1 MPTLSIEKYP
11 QEGDLTHTY
20 GALRNML
27 NDKNEIDGFNTDE
40 IEVDLNNPLNIECQP
55 SYDGTVNLIINDDI
69 HPPRIINSR
78 FSKIEDNRF
87 KIINRNQ
94 KQQTN
99 LYKEGSIDQQ
109 TRLFR
114 NITTFPKIDL
124 LGVYNSGQLKGGNY
138 TFYFKYADEDYNKT
152 DFVAESGMV
161 SIFKGQIDNIASIS
175 GTLDNELTDK
185 AITLRLSNLDRAYSK
200 LYIYYTK
207 DTSDTN
213 GVRYTSAYMINDP
226 YSIQHNTEDIT
237 ITGYEDVSEVS
248 IEEINLQ
255 YNLVTAA
262 KTQAQVQNMLFLGNT
277 QGVNLNLKDLQNLS
291 YFIKVTLKQD
301 TEYQNDNSIG
311 FVNPKD
317 YSVDKD
323 DAQSEYYN
331 PLNIYY
337 KLGYWPD
344 EIYRLG
350 VVYIMIDDSL
360 SPVFSLRGTEFKNA
374 GSCNISDEENPMTT
388 DPITNKKKMNYL
400 ERDAFLG
407 GSGWLDNTFGVFKN
421 PNIDIIGSNK
431 VSPLYYEIDISKI
444 NEILPKYGVKG
455 YFIVRQKRIP
465 TSLCQGL
472 SVGIDNYSYTPLL
485 KSGDKW
491 FGESFVTPD
500 GRLST
505 SFQKRKAFVNKIE
518 CSGLLSLDAA
528 VIPTL
533 QSTFDGS
540 NFYITTNTSKGSLEV
555 DDKNDRHFY
564 VTAGNLSKQTLI
576 AHTSYINSD
585 TPLKHV
591 NGYSY
596 STKCGAAEDVSQF
609 SFLGKR
615 ETGKTNLAL
624 IRGLYCPYLGVSA
637 TLQDN
642 TVYTIKIPNYSESF
656 IKNYFKIRQNDNSPF
671 FAISDRMSL
680 DKTSLNV
687 FRGDCY
693 TNTVTMRINRNFIDS
708 EVPVNEIIMDDTTWS
723 DNYGGYFNTINGK
736 EEGDKSDKGD
746 YSKINR
752 ADVNTVPLGMWVTFK
767 CLSNYNL
774 GLRSIDYSHPDEHA
788 LMGNPRTF
796 YPVSDITTNVSHKI
810 EESYILNQGYGA
822 TVGHRREFAAANV
835 PYTKELFDNRIYF
848 SNVQTY
854 GDFQNAYRIFQGLDY
869 QDIERQYGAIVKLIP
884 WSGNL
889 LCIFEHGIGIIPVN
903 EKALLSTQSG
913 QSIHMYGAGV
923 LQNQI
928 SVISPDFGS
937 IWQESII
944 RTPRGVY
951 GVDTYAKKIWRVTY
965 NGGFETISDMKV
977 QKFLNDNIKLSE
989 SDKKPIIGIKNV
1001 KTHFN
1006 NLKGDVMFT
1015 FYNEATDT
1023 DWNLCYNERMDK
1035 WITRYSWTPLYS
1047 ENIDNIFYSID
1058 QKRTSVYGCIYN
1070 NISNNY
1076 GIRTDIH
1083 IINEGGASIPI
1094 TLAPDTKQLSD
1105 EYTVKLKFIKTEY
1118 INNDGIIKEVKI
1130 DNFREGDP
1138 ISIKNNTLS
1147 ISILDRLKEYFKG
1160 RTKDIGEDPPVYYI
1174 LGVSVEIKFGE
1185 ASFNFDD
1192 NIGIICNYENVL
1204 NNWED
1209 LKSKFLSYRLFVH
1222 GKAGIFNEINY
1233 EDESFDNQ
1241 ILPTKWYNKQEPFE
1255 FEFVV
1260 NDQVGAHKIFNN
1272 LVIISN
1278 NVQPKELEFEIEGDV
1293 FNFNKAGIF
1302 RDSKWPNNNYLWDKK
1317 YNKPIKTIDPSGKEI
1332 SYQATQEFVSPDKN
1346 NQNKCR
1352 VEWDTNTN
1360 SYSLVLTQSCRNVTD
1375 PKYGR
1380 RLGNIQ
1386 YKEDSWYTNIEPIVY
1401 KERFKIEDKEETIF
1415 RDGKEK
1421 SARIRDK
1428 YMKVRVKY
1436 TGEDLVI
1443 ITALKT
1449 LFTLSYA

>member
-1 MPTLSIEKYP
+1 MATLSIEKYP

-27 NDKNEIDGFNTDE
+27 NEKDEIVGFNTNE

-55 SYDGTVNLIINDDI
+55 SYDGTVNLIINDDS

-99 LYKEGSIDQQ
+99 LYKEKSIDQQ

-152 DFVAESGMV
+152 DFVAESGIV

-175 GTLDNELTDK
+175 GTLSDELTDK
-185 AITLRLSNLDRAYSK
+185 AVTLRLSNLDRAYSK

-213 GVRYTSAYMINDP
+213 GVRCTYAYMINDP
-226 YSIQHNTEDIT
+226 YSIKHNTEDIT

-301 TEYQNDNSIG
+301 EDNNVG

-350 VVYIMIDDSL
+350 IVYIMVDDSL
-360 SPVFSLRGTEFKNA
+360 SPVFSLRGTEFNNR
-374 GSCNISDEENPMTT
+374 GDSNISSTEK
-388 DPITNKKKMNYL
+388 PIGDNGKMNYF

-407 GSGWLDNTFGVFKN
+407 NRGWLDNTFGVFKN
-421 PNIDIIGSNK
+421 PNVDIIYSDK
-431 VSPLYYEIDISKI
+431 VLPLYYSIDLSKI
-444 NEILPKYGVKG
+444 SNILPKYGVKG

-472 SVGIDNYSYTPLL
+472 SVGIDSYSYTPLL
-485 KSGDKW
+485 KSGNMW
-491 FGESFVTPD
+491 FGESFVTKD
-500 GRLST
+500 GKLST
-505 SFQKRKAFVNKIE
+505 NFQKRKASVDRIE

-528 VIPTL
+528 TIPTL

-540 NFYITTNTSKGSLEV
+540 NFYITTNTSAGSLET

-564 VTAGNLSKQTLI
+564 VTAGSASKQTLI
-576 AHTSYINSD
+576 AHTTYINSD
-585 TPLKHV
+585 TPLRYI

-615 ETGKTNLAL
+615 ETGTTNLAL
-624 IRGLYCPYLGVSA
+624 IRGLYCPYLGVST

-642 TVYTIKIPNYSESF
+642 TVYTIKIPNYSRSF

-671 FAISDRMSL
+671 FAISDRISL
-680 DKTSLNV
+680 DEKSLDV

-708 EVPVNEIIMDDTTWS
+708 EVPVNEIIMDDTTWL
-723 DNYGGYFNTINGK
+723 DNYKGYFNTVNGK
-736 EEGDKSDKGD
+736 EEDDKSDKGD

-822 TVGHRREFAAANV
+822 TVGHKREFAAANV

-869 QDIERQYGAIVKLIP
+869 QDIERQYGAIVKLLP

-889 LCIFEHGIGIIPVN
+889 LCIFEHGIGVIPVN

-977 QKFLNDNIKLSE
+977 QRFLNDNIKLSE
-989 SDKKPIIGIKNV
+989 EDKKPIIGAKNV

-1006 NLKGDVMFT
+1006 NFKGDIMFT
-1015 FYNEATDT
+1015 FYNTSNNT
-1023 DWNLCYNERMDK
+1023 NWNLCYNERMNK

-1058 QKRTSVYGCIYN
+1058 QRNASIYGCIYN

-1076 GIRTDIH
+1076 GIRTDKH
-1083 IINEGGASIPI
+1083 EANESGMRANI
-1094 TLAPDTKQLSD
+1094 TLAPDTSAFNSD
-1105 EYTVKLKFIKTEY
+1105 FTVTLNSITTAYADDNDHVYNIEIPDLTHNLDLK
-1118 INNDGIIKEVKI
+1118 NC
-1130 DNFREGDP
+1130 P
-1138 ISIKNNTLS
+1138 ISINNKTVS
-1147 ISILDRLKEYFKG
+1147 IGSLEELQNYFSHVSKV
-1160 RTKDIGEDPPVYYI
+1160 PPVYYI
-1174 LGVSVEIKFGE
+1174 LNVTVTIKINE
-1185 ASFNFDD
+1185 ANVTFDD
-1192 NIGIICNYENVL
+1192 NIGLICNYESL
-1204 NNWED
+1204 PNWLE
-1209 LKSKFLSYRLFVH
+1209 LKNKFLSNGFYVH
-1222 GKAGIFNEINY
+1222 GKAGIFNEIDY
-1233 EDESFDNQ
+1233 EDEKFDNQ
-1241 ILPTKWYNKQEPFE
+1241 ILPTKWYNRQEPFE

-1260 NDQVGAHKIFNN
+1260 NDYVGAHKIFNN

-1278 NVQPKELEFEIEGDV
+1278 NVQPNELEFEIEGDV

-1302 RDSKWPNNNYLWDKK
+1302 RDSKWPGGDYLWDKR

-1332 SYQATQEFVSPDKN
+1332 TYQATQEFISPDKN

-1360 SYSLVLTQSCRNVTD
+1360 SYSLVLTQSCRNITD

-1386 YKEDSWYTNIEPIVY
+1386 YKEDSWYTNIEPIMY
-1401 KERFKIEDKEETIF
+1401 KERFKIGDKEEAVF
-1415 RDGKEK
+1415 REGKEK

-1449 LFTLSYA
+1449 MFTLSYA

>member
-1 MPTLSIEKYP
+1 MATLSIEKYP

-20 GALRNML
+20 GALQNML
-27 NDKNEIDGFNTDE
+27 NDKDEIVGFNTDE
-40 IEVDLNNPLNIECQP
+40 IKVDLNNPLNIECQP
-55 SYDGTVNLIINDDI
+55 SYDGTVNLIINDDS

-99 LYKEGSIDQQ
+99 LYKEKSIDQQ

-152 DFVAESGMV
+152 DFVAESGIV

-175 GTLDNELTDK
+175 GTLSDELTDK
-185 AITLRLSNLDRAYSK
+185 AVTLRLSNLDRAYSK

-213 GVRYTSAYMINDP
+213 GVRCTYAYMINDP
-226 YSIQHNTEDIT
+226 YSIKHNTEDIT

-301 TEYQNDNSIG
+301 EDNNVG

-350 VVYIMIDDSL
+350 IVYIMVDDSL
-360 SPVFSLRGTEFKNA
+360 SPVFSLRGTEFNNR
-374 GSCNISDEENPMTT
+374 GDSNISSTENPIG
-388 DPITNKKKMNYL
+388 DDGKMNYL

-407 GSGWLDNTFGVFKN
+407 NRGWLDNTFGVFKN
-421 PNIDIIGSNK
+421 PNVDIIHSDK
-431 VSPLYYEIDISKI
+431 VLPLYYSIDLSKI
-444 NEILPKYGVKG
+444 SNILPKYGVKG

-472 SVGIDNYSYTPLL
+472 SVGIDSYSYTPLL
-485 KSGDKW
+485 KSGNMW
-491 FGESFVTPD
+491 FGESFVTKD
-500 GRLST
+500 GKLST
-505 SFQKRKAFVNKIE
+505 NFQKRKASVDRIE

-528 VIPTL
+528 TIPTL

-540 NFYITTNTSKGSLEV
+540 NFYITTNTSAGSLET

-564 VTAGNLSKQTLI
+564 VTAGSASKQTLI
-576 AHTSYINSD
+576 AHTTYINSD
-585 TPLKHV
+585 TPLRYI

-615 ETGKTNLAL
+615 ETGTTNLAL
-624 IRGLYCPYLGVSA
+624 IRGLYCPYLGVST

-642 TVYTIKIPNYSESF
+642 TVYTIKIPNYSRSF

-680 DKTSLNV
+680 DEKSLDV

-708 EVPVNEIIMDDTTWS
+708 EVPVNEIIMDDTTWL
-723 DNYGGYFNTINGK
+723 DNYKGYFNTVNGK
-736 EEGDKSDKGD
+736 EEDDKSDKGD

-822 TVGHRREFAAANV
+822 TVGHKREFAAANV

-869 QDIERQYGAIVKLIP
+869 QDIERQYGAIVKLLP

-889 LCIFEHGIGIIPVN
+889 LCIFEHGIGVIPVN

-977 QKFLNDNIKLSE
+977 QRFLNDNIKLSE
-989 SDKKPIIGIKNV
+989 EDKKPIIGARNV

-1006 NLKGDVMFT
+1006 NFKGDIMFT
-1015 FYNEATDT
+1015 FYNTSNNT
-1023 DWNLCYNERMDK
+1023 NWNLCYNERMDK

-1058 QKRTSVYGCIYN
+1058 QRNASIYGCIYN

-1076 GIRTDIH
+1076 GIRTDKH
-1083 IINEGGASIPI
+1083 EANESGMSANI
-1094 TLAPDTKQLSD
+1094 TLAPDTSAFNSD
-1105 EYTVKLKFIKTEY
+1105 FTVTLNSITTAYADDNDHVYNIEIPNLTHNLDLK
-1118 INNDGIIKEVKI
+1118 NC
-1130 DNFREGDP
+1130 P
-1138 ISIKNNTLS
+1138 ISINNKTVSVGSLEELKN
-1147 ISILDRLKEYFKG
+1147 YFSPVSSL
-1160 RTKDIGEDPPVYYI
+1160 PPVYYI
-1174 LGVSVEIKFGE
+1174 LNVTVTIKINE
-1185 ASFNFDD
+1185 ANVTFDD
-1192 NIGIICNYENVL
+1192 NIGIICNYESL
-1204 NNWED
+1204 SED
-1209 LKSKFLSYRLFVH
+1209 WLKLKNKFLSNGFYVH
-1222 GKAGIFNEINY
+1222 GKAGIFNEIDY
-1233 EDESFDNQ
+1233 EDEKFDNQ
-1241 ILPTKWYNKQEPFE
+1241 ILPTKWYNRQEPFE

-1260 NDQVGAHKIFNN
+1260 NDYVGAHKIFNN

-1278 NVQPKELEFEIEGDV
+1278 NVQPNELEFEIEGDV

-1302 RDSKWPNNNYLWDKK
+1302 RDSKWPNGDYLWDKR

-1332 SYQATQEFVSPDKN
+1332 TYQATQEFISPDKN

-1360 SYSLVLTQSCRNVTD
+1360 SYSLVLTQSCRNITD

-1386 YKEDSWYTNIEPIVY
+1386 YKEDSWYTNIEPIMY
-1401 KERFKIEDKEETIF
+1401 KERFKIGDKEEAVF
-1415 RDGKEK
+1415 REGKEK

-1449 LFTLSYA
+1449 MFTLSYA

>member
-1 MPTLSIEKYP
+1 MATLSIEKYP

-20 GALRNML
+20 GALQNML
-27 NDKNEIDGFNTDE
+27 NEKDEIVGFNTNE

-55 SYDGTVNLIINDDI
+55 SYDGTVNLIINDDS

-99 LYKEGSIDQQ
+99 LYKEKSIDQQ

-152 DFVAESGMV
+152 DFVAESGIV

-175 GTLDNELTDK
+175 GTLSDELTDK
-185 AITLRLSNLDRAYSK
+185 AVTLRLSNLDRAYSK

-213 GVRYTSAYMINDP
+213 GVRCTYAYMINDP
-226 YSIQHNTEDIT
+226 YSIKHNTEDIT
-237 ITGYEDVSEVS
+237 ITGYEDISEVS

-301 TEYQNDNSIG
+301 EDNNVG

-350 VVYIMIDDSL
+350 IVYIMVDDSL
-360 SPVFSLRGTEFKNA
+360 SPVFSLRGTEFNNR
-374 GSCNISDEENPMTT
+374 GDSNISSTENPIG
-388 DPITNKKKMNYL
+388 DDGKMNYL

-407 GSGWLDNTFGVFKN
+407 NRRWLDNTFGVFKN
-421 PNIDIIGSNK
+421 PNVDIIHSDK
-431 VSPLYYEIDISKI
+431 VLPLYYSIDLSKI
-444 NEILPKYGVKG
+444 SNILPKYGVKG

-472 SVGIDNYSYTPLL
+472 SVGIDSYSYTPLL
-485 KSGDKW
+485 KSGNTW
-491 FGESFVTPD
+491 FGESFVTKD
-500 GRLST
+500 GKLST
-505 SFQKRKAFVNKIE
+505 NFQKRKASVDRIE

-528 VIPTL
+528 TIPTL

-540 NFYITTNTSKGSLEV
+540 NFYITTNTSAGSLET

-564 VTAGNLSKQTLI
+564 VTAGSASKQTLI
-576 AHTSYINSD
+576 AHTTYINSD
-585 TPLKHV
+585 APLRYI

-615 ETGKTNLAL
+615 ETGTTNLAL
-624 IRGLYCPYLGVSA
+624 IRGLYCPYLGVST

-642 TVYTIKIPNYSESF
+642 TVYTIKIPNYSRSF

-671 FAISDRMSL
+671 FAISDRMPLDKKSL
-680 DKTSLNV
+680 DV

-708 EVPVNEIIMDDTTWS
+708 EVPVNEIIMDDTTWL
-723 DNYGGYFNTINGK
+723 DNYKGYFNTVNGK
-736 EEGDKSDKGD
+736 EEDDKSDKGD

-774 GLRSIDYSHPDEHA
+774 GLRSVDYSHPDEHA

-822 TVGHRREFAAANV
+822 TVGHKREFAAANV

-869 QDIERQYGAIVKLIP
+869 QDIERQYGAIVKLLP

-889 LCIFEHGIGIIPVN
+889 LCIFEHGIGVIPVN

-977 QKFLNDNIKLSE
+977 QRFLNDNIKLSE
-989 SDKKPIIGIKNV
+989 EDKKPIIGAKNV

-1006 NLKGDVMFT
+1006 NFKGDIMFT
-1015 FYNEATDT
+1015 FYNTSNNT
-1023 DWNLCYNERMDK
+1023 NWNLCYNERMDK

-1058 QKRTSVYGCIYN
+1058 QRNASIYGCIYN

-1076 GIRTDIH
+1076 GIRTDKH
-1083 IINEGGASIPI
+1083 EANESGMSANI
-1094 TLAPDTKQLSD
+1094 TLAPDTSAFNSD
-1105 EYTVKLKFIKTEY
+1105 FTVTLNSITTAYADDNDHVYNIEIPNLTHNLDLKSC
-1118 INNDGIIKEVKI
+1118 
-1130 DNFREGDP
+1130 P
-1138 ISIKNNTLS
+1138 ISINNKTVS
-1147 ISILDRLKEYFKG
+1147 VGSLKELQEYFSPVSSL
-1160 RTKDIGEDPPVYYI
+1160 PPVYYI
-1174 LGVSVEIKFGE
+1174 LNVTVTIKINE
-1185 ASFNFDD
+1185 ANVTFDD
-1192 NIGIICNYENVL
+1192 NIGIICNYESL
-1204 NNWED
+1204 SED
-1209 LKSKFLSYRLFVH
+1209 WLKLKNKFLSNGFYVH
-1222 GKAGIFNEINY
+1222 GKAGIFNEIDY
-1233 EDESFDNQ
+1233 EDEKFDNQ
-1241 ILPTKWYNKQEPFE
+1241 ILPTKWYNRQEPFE

-1260 NDQVGAHKIFNN
+1260 NDYVGAHKIFNN

-1278 NVQPKELEFEIEGDV
+1278 NVQPNELEFEIEGDV

-1302 RDSKWPNNNYLWDKK
+1302 RDSKWPNGNYLWDKR

-1332 SYQATQEFVSPDKN
+1332 TYQATQEFISPDKN

-1360 SYSLVLTQSCRNVTD
+1360 SYSLVLTQSCRNITD

-1386 YKEDSWYTNIEPIVY
+1386 YKEDSWYTNIEPIMY
-1401 KERFKIEDKEETIF
+1401 KERFKIGDKEEAVF
-1415 RDGKEK
+1415 REGKEK

-1449 LFTLSYA
+1449 MFTLSYA

>member
-27 NDKNEIDGFNTDE
+27 NDENEIDGFNTDE
-40 IEVDLNNPLNIECQP
+40 IEVDLYNPLNIECQP

-99 LYKEGSIDQQ
+99 LYKKGSIDQQ

-226 YSIQHNTEDIT
+226 YSIQHNIEDIT

-291 YFIKVTLKQD
+291 YFIKVTLSQD
-301 TEYQNDNSIG
+301 DNIG

-360 SPVFSLRGTEFKNA
+360 SPVFSLRGTEFGKVGN
-374 GSCNISDEENPMTT
+374 SNISDAEKPMTN
-388 DPITNKKKMNYL
+388 DGKMNYL

-421 PNIDIIGSNK
+421 PNVDIIGSNK
-431 VSPLYYEIDISKI
+431 VSPLYYKIDLSKI
-444 NEILPKYGVKG
+444 TGILPKYGVKG

-485 KSGDKW
+485 KSGDRW

-540 NFYITTNTSKGSLEV
+540 NFYITTNTSKGDLKI

-564 VTAGNLSKQTLI
+564 VTPKSGNTQTFI

-585 TPLKHV
+585 TPLKYV

-977 QKFLNDNIKLSE
+977 QRFLNDNIKLSE
-989 SDKKPIIGIKNV
+989 EDKKPIIGIKNV

-1006 NLKGDVMFT
+1006 NFKGDIMFT
-1015 FYNEATDT
+1015 FYNTSNNT
-1023 DWNLCYNERMDK
+1023 NWNLCYNERMDK

-1058 QKRTSVYGCIYN
+1058 QKNASIYGCIYN

-1076 GIRTDIH
+1076 GIHTDKHEADESGISA
-1083 IINEGGASIPI
+1083 NI
-1094 TLAPDTKQLSD
+1094 TLAPDTAAFNSD
-1105 EYTVKLKFIKTEY
+1105 FTVKLNSITTAYTDDNDHVYNIE
-1118 INNDGIIKEVKI
+1118 IPSLTNNLDLE
-1130 DNFREGDP
+1130 NCP
-1138 ISIKNNTLS
+1138 ISINNKTVSVGSLEELQNYFS
-1147 ISILDRLKEYFKG
+1147 PISKV
-1160 RTKDIGEDPPVYYI
+1160 PPVYYI
-1174 LGVSVEIKFGE
+1174 LNVTVTIKINE
-1185 ASFNFDD
+1185 ANVTFDD
-1192 NIGIICNYENVL
+1192 NIGIICNYESL
-1204 NNWED
+1204 PNWLE
-1209 LKSKFLSYRLFVH
+1209 LKNKFLSNGFYVH
-1222 GKAGIFNEINY
+1222 GKAGIFNEIDY

-1241 ILPTKWYNKQEPFE
+1241 ILPTKWYNRQEPFE

-1260 NDQVGAHKIFNN
+1260 NDYVGAHKIFNN

-1278 NVQPKELEFEIEGDV
+1278 NVQPNELEFEIEGDV

-1302 RDSKWPNNNYLWDKK
+1302 RDSKWPNNNYLWDKR
-1317 YNKPIKTIDPSGKEI
+1317 YNKPIKTTDPSGKEI
-1332 SYQATQEFVSPDKN
+1332 TYQATQEFISPDKN

-1360 SYSLVLTQSCRNVTD
+1360 SYSLVLTQSCRNITD

-1386 YKEDSWYTNIEPIVY
+1386 YKEDSWYTNIEPIMY
-1401 KERFKIEDKEETIF
+1401 KERFKIGDKQEAVF
-1415 RDGKEK
+1415 REGKEK

-1449 LFTLSYA
+1449 IFTLSYA

>member
-1 MPTLSIEKYP
+1 MATLSIEKYP

-20 GALRNML
+20 GALQNML
-27 NDKNEIDGFNTDE
+27 NDKNEIVGFNTDE
-40 IEVDLNNPLNIECQP
+40 IKVDLNNPLNIECQP
-55 SYDGTVNLIINDDI
+55 SYDGTVNLIINDDS

-99 LYKEGSIDQQ
+99 LYKEKSIDQQ

-152 DFVAESGMV
+152 DFVAESGIV

-175 GTLDNELTDK
+175 GTLSDELTDK
-185 AITLRLSNLDRAYSK
+185 AVTLRLSNLDRAYSK

-213 GVRYTSAYMINDP
+213 GVRCTYAYMINDP
-226 YSIQHNTEDIT
+226 YSIKHNTEDIT

-301 TEYQNDNSIG
+301 EDNNVG

-350 VVYIMIDDSL
+350 IVYIMVDDSL
-360 SPVFSLRGTEFKNA
+360 SPVFSLRGTEFNNK
-374 GSCNISDEENPMTT
+374 GDSNISSTEE
-388 DPITNKKKMNYL
+388 PIVDGKMNYL

-407 GSGWLDNTFGVFKN
+407 NRGWLDNTFGVFKN
-421 PNIDIIGSNK
+421 PNIDIIYSDK
-431 VSPLYYEIDISKI
+431 VLPLYYSIDLSKI
-444 NEILPKYGVKG
+444 SNILPKYGVKG

-472 SVGIDNYSYTPLL
+472 SVGIDSYSYTPLL
-485 KSGDKW
+485 KSGNMW
-491 FGESFVTPD
+491 FGESFVTKD
-500 GRLST
+500 GKLST
-505 SFQKRKAFVNKIE
+505 NFQKRKASVERIE
-518 CSGLLSLDAA
+518 CSGLLSLDA
-528 VIPTL
+528 VTIPTL

-540 NFYITTNTSKGSLEV
+540 NFYITTNTSAGSLET

-564 VTAGNLSKQTLI
+564 VTAGSASKQTLI
-576 AHTSYINSD
+576 AHTTYINSD
-585 TPLKHV
+585 TPLRYI

-615 ETGKTNLAL
+615 VTGTTDLAL
-624 IRGLYCPYLGVSA
+624 IRGLYCPYLGVST

-642 TVYTIKIPNYSESF
+642 TVYTIKIPNYSRSF

-680 DKTSLNV
+680 DEKSLDV

-708 EVPVNEIIMDDTTWS
+708 EVPVNEIIMDDTTWL
-723 DNYGGYFNTINGK
+723 DNYKGYFNTVNGK
-736 EEGDKSDKGD
+736 EENDKSDKGD

-822 TVGHRREFAAANV
+822 TVGHKREFAAANV

-869 QDIERQYGAIVKLIP
+869 QDIERQYGAIVKLLP

-889 LCIFEHGIGIIPVN
+889 LCIFEHGIGVIPVN

-977 QKFLNDNIKLSE
+977 QRFLNDNIKLSE
-989 SDKKPIIGIKNV
+989 EDKKPIIGAKNV

-1006 NLKGDVMFT
+1006 NFKGDIMFT
-1015 FYNEATDT
+1015 FYNTSNNT
-1023 DWNLCYNERMDK
+1023 NWNLCYNERMDK

-1058 QKRTSVYGCIYN
+1058 QRNASIYGCIYN

-1076 GIRTDIH
+1076 GIRTDKH
-1083 IINEGGASIPI
+1083 EADESGMRANI
-1094 TLAPDTKQLSD
+1094 TLAPDTSAFNSD
-1105 EYTVKLKFIKTEY
+1105 FTVTLNSITTAYADDNDHVYNIEIPDLTHNLDLK
-1118 INNDGIIKEVKI
+1118 NC
-1130 DNFREGDP
+1130 P
-1138 ISIKNNTLS
+1138 ISINNKTVSVGSLEELKN
-1147 ISILDRLKEYFKG
+1147 YFSPVSSL
-1160 RTKDIGEDPPVYYI
+1160 PPVYYI
-1174 LGVSVEIKFGE
+1174 LNVTVTIKINE
-1185 ASFNFDD
+1185 ANVTFDD
-1192 NIGIICNYENVL
+1192 NIGIICNYESL
-1204 NNWED
+1204 SED
-1209 LKSKFLSYRLFVH
+1209 WLKLKNKFLSNGFYVH
-1222 GKAGIFNEINY
+1222 GKAGIFNEIDY
-1233 EDESFDNQ
+1233 EDEKFDNQ
-1241 ILPTKWYNKQEPFE
+1241 ILPTKWYNRQEPFE

-1260 NDQVGAHKIFNN
+1260 NDYVGAHKIFNN

-1278 NVQPKELEFEIEGDV
+1278 NVQPNELEFEIEGDV

-1302 RDSKWPNNNYLWDKK
+1302 RDSKWPNGNYLWDKR

-1332 SYQATQEFVSPDKN
+1332 TYQATQEFISPDKN

-1360 SYSLVLTQSCRNVTD
+1360 SYSLVLTQSCRNITD

-1386 YKEDSWYTNIEPIVY
+1386 YKEDSWYTNIEPIMY
-1401 KERFKIEDKEETIF
+1401 KERFKIGDKEEAVF
-1415 RDGKEK
+1415 REGKEK

-1449 LFTLSYA
+1449 MFTLSYA

>member
-1 MPTLSIEKYP
+1 MATLSIEKYP

-27 NDKNEIDGFNTDE
+27 NEKDEIVGFNTNE

-55 SYDGTVNLIINDDI
+55 SYDGTVNLIINDDS

-99 LYKEGSIDQQ
+99 LYKEKSIDQQ

-152 DFVAESGMV
+152 DFVAESGIV

-175 GTLDNELTDK
+175 GTLSDELTDK
-185 AITLRLSNLDRAYSK
+185 AVTLRLSNLDRAYSK

-213 GVRYTSAYMINDP
+213 GVRCTYAYMINDP
-226 YSIQHNTEDIT
+226 YSIKHNTEDIT

-301 TEYQNDNSIG
+301 EDNNVG

-350 VVYIMIDDSL
+350 IVYIMVDDSL
-360 SPVFSLRGTEFKNA
+360 SPVFSLRGTEFNNK
-374 GSCNISDEENPMTT
+374 GDSNISSTEE
-388 DPITNKKKMNYL
+388 PIVDGKMNYL

-407 GSGWLDNTFGVFKN
+407 NRGWLDNTFGVFKN
-421 PNIDIIGSNK
+421 PNIDIIYSDK
-431 VSPLYYEIDISKI
+431 VLPLYYSIDLSKI
-444 NEILPKYGVKG
+444 SNILPKYGVKG

-472 SVGIDNYSYTPLL
+472 SVGIDSYSYTPLL
-485 KSGDKW
+485 KSGNMW
-491 FGESFVTPD
+491 FGESFVTKD
-500 GRLST
+500 GKLST
-505 SFQKRKAFVNKIE
+505 NFQKRKASVERIE

-528 VIPTL
+528 TIPTL

-540 NFYITTNTSKGSLEV
+540 NFYITTNTSAGSLET

-564 VTAGNLSKQTLI
+564 VTAGSASKQTLI
-576 AHTSYINSD
+576 AHTTYINSD
-585 TPLKHV
+585 TPLRYI

-615 ETGKTNLAL
+615 VTGTTDLAL
-624 IRGLYCPYLGVSA
+624 IRGLYCPYLGVST

-642 TVYTIKIPNYSESF
+642 TVYTIKIPNYSRSF

-680 DKTSLNV
+680 DEKSLDV

-708 EVPVNEIIMDDTTWS
+708 EVPVNEIIMDDTTWL
-723 DNYGGYFNTINGK
+723 DNYKGYFNTVNGK
-736 EEGDKSDKGD
+736 EENDKSDKGD

-822 TVGHRREFAAANV
+822 TVGHKREFAAANV

-869 QDIERQYGAIVKLIP
+869 QDIERQYGAIVKLLP

-889 LCIFEHGIGIIPVN
+889 LCIFEHGIGVIPVN

-977 QKFLNDNIKLSE
+977 QRFLNDNIKLSE
-989 SDKKPIIGIKNV
+989 EDKKPIIGAKNV

-1006 NLKGDVMFT
+1006 NFKGDIMFT
-1015 FYNEATDT
+1015 FYNTSNNT
-1023 DWNLCYNERMDK
+1023 NWNLCYNERMDK

-1058 QKRTSVYGCIYN
+1058 QRNASIYGCIYN

-1076 GIRTDIH
+1076 GIRTDKH
-1083 IINEGGASIPI
+1083 EADESGMHANI
-1094 TLAPDTKQLSD
+1094 TLAPDTSAFNSD
-1105 EYTVKLKFIKTEY
+1105 FTVTLNSITTAYADDNDHVYNIEIPDLTHNLDLK
-1118 INNDGIIKEVKI
+1118 NC
-1130 DNFREGDP
+1130 P
-1138 ISIKNNTLS
+1138 ISINNKTVS
-1147 ISILDRLKEYFKG
+1147 VGSLKELQEYFSPVSSL
-1160 RTKDIGEDPPVYYI
+1160 PPVYYI
-1174 LGVSVEIKFGE
+1174 LNVTVTIKINE
-1185 ASFNFDD
+1185 ANVTFDD
-1192 NIGIICNYENVL
+1192 NIGIICNYESL
-1204 NNWED
+1204 SED
-1209 LKSKFLSYRLFVH
+1209 WLKLKNKFLSNGFYVH
-1222 GKAGIFNEINY
+1222 GKAGIFNEIDY
-1233 EDESFDNQ
+1233 EDEKFDNQ
-1241 ILPTKWYNKQEPFE
+1241 ILPTKWYNRQEPFE

-1260 NDQVGAHKIFNN
+1260 NDYVGAHKIFNN

-1278 NVQPKELEFEIEGDV
+1278 NVQPNELEFEIEGDV

-1302 RDSKWPNNNYLWDKK
+1302 RDSKWPNGNYLWDKR

-1332 SYQATQEFVSPDKN
+1332 TYQATQEFISPDKN

-1360 SYSLVLTQSCRNVTD
+1360 SYSLVLTQSCRNITD

-1386 YKEDSWYTNIEPIVY
+1386 YKEDSWYTNIEPIMY
-1401 KERFKIEDKEETIF
+1401 KERFKIGDKEEAVF
-1415 RDGKEK
+1415 REGKEK

-1449 LFTLSYA
+1449 MFTLSYA

>member
-1 MPTLSIEKYP
+1 MATLSIEKYP

-27 NDKNEIDGFNTDE
+27 NEKDEIVGFNTNE

-55 SYDGTVNLIINDDI
+55 SYDGTVNLIINDDS

-99 LYKEGSIDQQ
+99 LYKEKSIDQQ

-152 DFVAESGMV
+152 DFVAESGIV

-175 GTLDNELTDK
+175 GTLSDELTDK
-185 AITLRLSNLDRAYSK
+185 AVTLRLSNLDRAYSK

-213 GVRYTSAYMINDP
+213 GVRCTYAYMINDP
-226 YSIQHNTEDIT
+226 YSIKHNTEDIT

-301 TEYQNDNSIG
+301 EDNNVG

-350 VVYIMIDDSL
+350 IVYIMVDDSL
-360 SPVFSLRGTEFKNA
+360 SPVFSLRGTEFNNK
-374 GSCNISDEENPMTT
+374 GDSNISSTEE
-388 DPITNKKKMNYL
+388 PIVDGKMNYL

-407 GSGWLDNTFGVFKN
+407 NRGWLDNTFGVFKN
-421 PNIDIIGSNK
+421 PNIDIIYSDK
-431 VSPLYYEIDISKI
+431 VLPLYYSIDLSKI
-444 NEILPKYGVKG
+444 SNILPKYGVKG

-472 SVGIDNYSYTPLL
+472 SVGIDSYSYTPLL
-485 KSGDKW
+485 KSGNMW
-491 FGESFVTPD
+491 FGESFVTKD
-500 GRLST
+500 GKLST
-505 SFQKRKAFVNKIE
+505 NFQKRKASVERIE

-528 VIPTL
+528 TIPTL

-540 NFYITTNTSKGSLEV
+540 NFYITTNTSAGSLET

-564 VTAGNLSKQTLI
+564 VTAGSASKQTLI
-576 AHTSYINSD
+576 AHTTYINSD
-585 TPLKHV
+585 TPLRYI

-615 ETGKTNLAL
+615 VTGTTDLAL
-624 IRGLYCPYLGVSA
+624 IRGLYCPYLGVST

-642 TVYTIKIPNYSESF
+642 TVYTIKIPNYSRSF

-680 DKTSLNV
+680 DEKSLDV

-708 EVPVNEIIMDDTTWS
+708 EVPVNEIIMDDTTWL
-723 DNYGGYFNTINGK
+723 DNYKGYFNTVNGK
-736 EEGDKSDKGD
+736 EENDKSDKGD

-822 TVGHRREFAAANV
+822 TVGHKREFAAANV

-869 QDIERQYGAIVKLIP
+869 QDIERQYGAIVKLLP

-889 LCIFEHGIGIIPVN
+889 LCIFEHGIGVIPVN

-977 QKFLNDNIKLSE
+977 QRFLNDNIKLSE
-989 SDKKPIIGIKNV
+989 EDKKPIIGAKNV

-1006 NLKGDVMFT
+1006 NFKGDIMFT
-1015 FYNEATDT
+1015 FYNTSNNT
-1023 DWNLCYNERMDK
+1023 NWNLCYNERMDK

-1058 QKRTSVYGCIYN
+1058 QRNASIYGCIYN

-1076 GIRTDIH
+1076 GIRTDKH
-1083 IINEGGASIPI
+1083 EADESGMSANI
-1094 TLAPDTKQLSD
+1094 TLAPDTSAFNSD
-1105 EYTVKLKFIKTEY
+1105 FTVTLNSITTAYADDNDHVYNIEIPNLTHNLDLK
-1118 INNDGIIKEVKI
+1118 NC
-1130 DNFREGDP
+1130 P
-1138 ISIKNNTLS
+1138 ISINNKTVS
-1147 ISILDRLKEYFKG
+1147 VGSLKELQEYFSPVSSL
-1160 RTKDIGEDPPVYYI
+1160 PPVYYI
-1174 LGVSVEIKFGE
+1174 LNVTVTIKINE
-1185 ASFNFDD
+1185 ANVTFDD
-1192 NIGIICNYENVL
+1192 NIGIICNYESL
-1204 NNWED
+1204 SED
-1209 LKSKFLSYRLFVH
+1209 WLKLKNKFLSNGFYVH
-1222 GKAGIFNEINY
+1222 GKAGIFNEIDY
-1233 EDESFDNQ
+1233 EDEKFDNQ
-1241 ILPTKWYNKQEPFE
+1241 ILPTKWYNRQEPFE

-1260 NDQVGAHKIFNN
+1260 NDYVGAHKIFNN

-1278 NVQPKELEFEIEGDV
+1278 NVQPNELEFEIEGDV

-1302 RDSKWPNNNYLWDKK
+1302 RDSKWPNGNYLWDKR

-1332 SYQATQEFVSPDKN
+1332 TYQATQEFISPDKN

-1360 SYSLVLTQSCRNVTD
+1360 SYSLVLTQSCRNITD

-1386 YKEDSWYTNIEPIVY
+1386 YKEDSWYTNIEPIMY
-1401 KERFKIEDKEETIF
+1401 KERFKIGDKEEAVF
-1415 RDGKEK
+1415 REGKEK

-1449 LFTLSYA
+1449 MFTLSYA

>member
-1 MPTLSIEKYP
+1 MATLSIEKYP

-27 NDKNEIDGFNTDE
+27 NEKDEIVGFNTNE

-55 SYDGTVNLIINDDI
+55 SYDGTVNLIINDDS

-99 LYKEGSIDQQ
+99 LYKEKSIDQQ

-152 DFVAESGMV
+152 DFVAESGIV

-175 GTLDNELTDK
+175 GTLSDELTDK
-185 AITLRLSNLDRAYSK
+185 AVTLRLSNLDRAYSK

-213 GVRYTSAYMINDP
+213 GVRCTYAYMINDP
-226 YSIQHNTEDIT
+226 YSIKHNTEDIT

-301 TEYQNDNSIG
+301 EDNNVG

-350 VVYIMIDDSL
+350 IVYIMVDDSL
-360 SPVFSLRGTEFKNA
+360 SPVFSLRGTEFNNK
-374 GSCNISDEENPMTT
+374 GDSNISSTEE
-388 DPITNKKKMNYL
+388 PIVDGKMNYL

-407 GSGWLDNTFGVFKN
+407 NRGWLDNTFGVFKN
-421 PNIDIIGSNK
+421 PNIDIIYSDK
-431 VSPLYYEIDISKI
+431 VLPLYYSIDLSKI
-444 NEILPKYGVKG
+444 SNILPEYGVKG

-472 SVGIDNYSYTPLL
+472 SVGIDSYSYTPLL
-485 KSGDKW
+485 KSGNMW
-491 FGESFVTPD
+491 FGESFVTKD
-500 GRLST
+500 GKLST
-505 SFQKRKAFVNKIE
+505 NFQKRKASVERIE

-528 VIPTL
+528 TIPTL

-540 NFYITTNTSKGSLEV
+540 NFYITTNTSAGSLET

-564 VTAGNLSKQTLI
+564 VTAGSASKQTLI
-576 AHTSYINSD
+576 AHTTYINSD
-585 TPLKHV
+585 TPLRYI

-615 ETGKTNLAL
+615 VTGTTDLAL
-624 IRGLYCPYLGVSA
+624 IRGLYCPYLGVST

-642 TVYTIKIPNYSESF
+642 TVYTIKIPNYSRSF

-680 DKTSLNV
+680 DEKSLDV

-708 EVPVNEIIMDDTTWS
+708 EVPVNEIIMDDTTWL
-723 DNYGGYFNTINGK
+723 DNYKGYFNTVNGK
-736 EEGDKSDKGD
+736 EENDKSDKGD

-822 TVGHRREFAAANV
+822 TVGHKREFAAANV

-869 QDIERQYGAIVKLIP
+869 QDIERQYGAIVKLLP

-889 LCIFEHGIGIIPVN
+889 LCIFEHGIGVIPVN

-977 QKFLNDNIKLSE
+977 QRFLNDNIKLSE
-989 SDKKPIIGIKNV
+989 EDKKPIIGAKNV

-1006 NLKGDVMFT
+1006 NFKGDIMFT
-1015 FYNEATDT
+1015 FYNTSNNT
-1023 DWNLCYNERMDK
+1023 NWNLCYNERMDK

-1058 QKRTSVYGCIYN
+1058 QRNASIYGCIYN

-1076 GIRTDIH
+1076 GIRTDKH
-1083 IINEGGASIPI
+1083 EADESGMRANI
-1094 TLAPDTKQLSD
+1094 TLAPDTSAFNSD
-1105 EYTVKLKFIKTEY
+1105 FTVTLNSITTAYADDNDHVYNIEIPDLTHNLDLK
-1118 INNDGIIKEVKI
+1118 NC
-1130 DNFREGDP
+1130 P
-1138 ISIKNNTLS
+1138 ISINNKTVSVGSLEELKN
-1147 ISILDRLKEYFKG
+1147 YFSPVSSL
-1160 RTKDIGEDPPVYYI
+1160 PPVYYI
-1174 LGVSVEIKFGE
+1174 LNVTVTIKINE
-1185 ASFNFDD
+1185 ANVTFDD
-1192 NIGIICNYENVL
+1192 NIGIICNYESL
-1204 NNWED
+1204 SED
-1209 LKSKFLSYRLFVH
+1209 WLKLKNKFLSNGFYVH
-1222 GKAGIFNEINY
+1222 GKAGIFNEIDY
-1233 EDESFDNQ
+1233 EDEKFDNQ
-1241 ILPTKWYNKQEPFE
+1241 ILPTKWYNRQEPFE

-1260 NDQVGAHKIFNN
+1260 NDYVGAHKIFNN

-1278 NVQPKELEFEIEGDV
+1278 NVQPNELEFEIEGDV

-1302 RDSKWPNNNYLWDKK
+1302 RDSKWPNGNYLWDKR

-1332 SYQATQEFVSPDKN
+1332 TYQATQEFISPDKN

-1360 SYSLVLTQSCRNVTD
+1360 SYSLVLTQSCRNITD

-1386 YKEDSWYTNIEPIVY
+1386 YKEDSWYTNIEPIMY
-1401 KERFKIEDKEETIF
+1401 KERFKIGDKEEAVF
-1415 RDGKEK
+1415 REGKEK

-1449 LFTLSYA
+1449 MFTLSYA

>member
-1 MPTLSIEKYP
+1 MATLSIEKYP

-27 NDKNEIDGFNTDE
+27 NEKDEIVGFNTNE

-55 SYDGTVNLIINDDI
+55 SYDGTVNLIINDDS

-99 LYKEGSIDQQ
+99 LYKEKSIDQQ

-152 DFVAESGMV
+152 DFVAESGIV

-175 GTLDNELTDK
+175 GTLSDELTDK
-185 AITLRLSNLDRAYSK
+185 AVTLRLSNLDRAYSK

-213 GVRYTSAYMINDP
+213 GIRCTYAYMINDP
-226 YSIQHNTEDIT
+226 YSIKHNTEDIT

-301 TEYQNDNSIG
+301 EDNNVG

-350 VVYIMIDDSL
+350 IVYIMVDDSL
-360 SPVFSLRGTEFKNA
+360 SPVFSLRGTEFNNK
-374 GSCNISDEENPMTT
+374 GDSNISSTEE
-388 DPITNKKKMNYL
+388 PIVDGKMNYL

-407 GSGWLDNTFGVFKN
+407 NRGWLDNTFGVFKN
-421 PNIDIIGSNK
+421 PNIDIIYSDK
-431 VSPLYYEIDISKI
+431 VLPLYYSIDLSKI
-444 NEILPKYGVKG
+444 SNILPKYGVKG

-472 SVGIDNYSYTPLL
+472 SVGIDSYSYTPLL
-485 KSGDKW
+485 KSGNMW
-491 FGESFVTPD
+491 FGESFVTKD
-500 GRLST
+500 GKLST
-505 SFQKRKAFVNKIE
+505 NFQKRKASVERIE

-528 VIPTL
+528 TIPTL

-540 NFYITTNTSKGSLEV
+540 NFYITTNTSAGSLET

-564 VTAGNLSKQTLI
+564 VTAGSASKQTLI
-576 AHTSYINSD
+576 AHTTYINSD
-585 TPLKHV
+585 TPLRYI

-615 ETGKTNLAL
+615 VTGTTDLAL
-624 IRGLYCPYLGVSA
+624 IRGLYCPYLGVST

-642 TVYTIKIPNYSESF
+642 TVYTIKIPNYSRSF

-680 DKTSLNV
+680 DEKSLDV

-708 EVPVNEIIMDDTTWS
+708 EVPVNEIIMDDTTWL
-723 DNYGGYFNTINGK
+723 DNYKGYFNTVNGK
-736 EEGDKSDKGD
+736 EENDKSDKGD

-822 TVGHRREFAAANV
+822 TVGHKREFAAANV

-869 QDIERQYGAIVKLIP
+869 QDIERQYGAIVKLLP

-889 LCIFEHGIGIIPVN
+889 LCIFEHGIGVIPVN

-977 QKFLNDNIKLSE
+977 QRFLNDNIKLSE
-989 SDKKPIIGIKNV
+989 EDKKPIIGAKNV

-1006 NLKGDVMFT
+1006 NFKGDIMFT
-1015 FYNEATDT
+1015 FYNTSNNT
-1023 DWNLCYNERMDK
+1023 NWNLCYNERMDK

-1058 QKRTSVYGCIYN
+1058 QRNASIYGCIYN

-1076 GIRTDIH
+1076 GIRTDKH
-1083 IINEGGASIPI
+1083 EADESGMSANI
-1094 TLAPDTKQLSD
+1094 TLAPDTSAFNSD
-1105 EYTVKLKFIKTEY
+1105 FTVTLNSITTAYADDNDHVYNIEIPNLTHNLDLK
-1118 INNDGIIKEVKI
+1118 NC
-1130 DNFREGDP
+1130 P
-1138 ISIKNNTLS
+1138 ISINNKTVSVGSLEELKN
-1147 ISILDRLKEYFKG
+1147 YFSPVSSL
-1160 RTKDIGEDPPVYYI
+1160 PPVYYI
-1174 LGVSVEIKFGE
+1174 LNVTVTIKINE
-1185 ASFNFDD
+1185 ANVTFDD
-1192 NIGIICNYENVL
+1192 NIGIICNYESL
-1204 NNWED
+1204 SED
-1209 LKSKFLSYRLFVH
+1209 WLKLKNKFLSNGFYVH
-1222 GKAGIFNEINY
+1222 GKAGIFNEIDY
-1233 EDESFDNQ
+1233 EDEKFDNQ
-1241 ILPTKWYNKQEPFE
+1241 ILPTKWYNRQEPFE

-1260 NDQVGAHKIFNN
+1260 NDYVGAHKIFNN

-1278 NVQPKELEFEIEGDV
+1278 NVQPNELEFEIEGDV

-1302 RDSKWPNNNYLWDKK
+1302 RDSKWPNGNYLWDKR

-1332 SYQATQEFVSPDKN
+1332 TYQATQEFISPDKN

-1360 SYSLVLTQSCRNVTD
+1360 SYSLVLTQSCRNITD

-1386 YKEDSWYTNIEPIVY
+1386 YKEDSWYTNIEPIMY
-1401 KERFKIEDKEETIF
+1401 KERFKIGDKEEAVF
-1415 RDGKEK
+1415 REGKEK

-1449 LFTLSYA
+1449 MFTLSYA

>member
-1 MPTLSIEKYP
+1 MATLSIEKYP

-27 NDKNEIDGFNTDE
+27 NEKDEIVGFNTNE

-55 SYDGTVNLIINDDI
+55 SYDGTVNLIINDDS

-99 LYKEGSIDQQ
+99 LYKEKSIDQQ

-152 DFVAESGMV
+152 DFVAESGIV

-175 GTLDNELTDK
+175 GTLSDELTDK
-185 AITLRLSNLDRAYSK
+185 AVTLRLSNLDRAYSK

-213 GVRYTSAYMINDP
+213 GVRCTYAYMINDP
-226 YSIQHNTEDIT
+226 YSIKHNTEDIT

-301 TEYQNDNSIG
+301 EDNNVG

-350 VVYIMIDDSL
+350 IVYIMVDDSL
-360 SPVFSLRGTEFKNA
+360 SPVFSLRGTEFNNK
-374 GSCNISDEENPMTT
+374 GDSNISSTEE
-388 DPITNKKKMNYL
+388 PIVDGKMNYL

-407 GSGWLDNTFGVFKN
+407 NRGWLDNTFGVFKN
-421 PNIDIIGSNK
+421 PNIDIIYSDK
-431 VSPLYYEIDISKI
+431 VLPLYYSIDLSKI
-444 NEILPKYGVKG
+444 SNILPKYGVKG

-472 SVGIDNYSYTPLL
+472 SVGIDSYSYTPLL
-485 KSGDKW
+485 KSGNMW
-491 FGESFVTPD
+491 FGESFVTKD
-500 GRLST
+500 GKLST
-505 SFQKRKAFVNKIE
+505 NFQKRKASVERIE

-528 VIPTL
+528 TIPTL

-540 NFYITTNTSKGSLEV
+540 NFYITTNTSAGSLET

-564 VTAGNLSKQTLI
+564 VTAGSASKQTLI
-576 AHTSYINSD
+576 AHTTYINSD
-585 TPLKHV
+585 TPLRYI

-615 ETGKTNLAL
+615 VTGTTDLAL
-624 IRGLYCPYLGVSA
+624 IRGLYCPYLGVST

-642 TVYTIKIPNYSESF
+642 TVYTIKIPNYSRSF

-680 DKTSLNV
+680 DEKSLDV

-708 EVPVNEIIMDDTTWS
+708 EVPVNEIIMDDTTWL
-723 DNYGGYFNTINGK
+723 DNYKGYFNTVNGK
-736 EEGDKSDKGD
+736 EENDKSDKGD

-822 TVGHRREFAAANV
+822 TVGHKREFAAANV

-869 QDIERQYGAIVKLIP
+869 QDIERQYGAIVKLLP

-889 LCIFEHGIGIIPVN
+889 LCIFEHGIGVIPVN

-977 QKFLNDNIKLSE
+977 QRFLNDNIKLSE
-989 SDKKPIIGIKNV
+989 EDKKPIIGAKNV

-1006 NLKGDVMFT
+1006 NFKGDIMFT
-1015 FYNEATDT
+1015 FYNTSNNT
-1023 DWNLCYNERMDK
+1023 NWNLCYNERMDK

-1058 QKRTSVYGCIYN
+1058 QRNASIYGCIYN

-1076 GIRTDIH
+1076 GIRTDKH
-1083 IINEGGASIPI
+1083 EADESGMRANI
-1094 TLAPDTKQLSD
+1094 TLAPDTSAFNSD
-1105 EYTVKLKFIKTEY
+1105 FTVTLNSITTSYADDNDRVYNIEIPDLTHNLDLK
-1118 INNDGIIKEVKI
+1118 NC
-1130 DNFREGDP
+1130 P
-1138 ISIKNNTLS
+1138 ISINNKTVSVGSLEELKN
-1147 ISILDRLKEYFKG
+1147 YFSPVSSL
-1160 RTKDIGEDPPVYYI
+1160 PPVYYI
-1174 LGVSVEIKFGE
+1174 LNVTVTIKINE
-1185 ASFNFDD
+1185 ANVTFDD
-1192 NIGIICNYENVL
+1192 NIGIICNYESL
-1204 NNWED
+1204 SED
-1209 LKSKFLSYRLFVH
+1209 WLKLKNKFLSNGFYVH
-1222 GKAGIFNEINY
+1222 GKAGIFNEIDY
-1233 EDESFDNQ
+1233 EDEKFDNQ
-1241 ILPTKWYNKQEPFE
+1241 ILPTKWYNRQEPFE

-1260 NDQVGAHKIFNN
+1260 NDYVGAHKIFNN

-1278 NVQPKELEFEIEGDV
+1278 NVQPNELEFEIEGDV

-1302 RDSKWPNNNYLWDKK
+1302 RDSKWPNGNYLWDKR

-1332 SYQATQEFVSPDKN
+1332 TYQATQEFISPDKN

-1360 SYSLVLTQSCRNVTD
+1360 SYSLVLTQSCRNITD

-1386 YKEDSWYTNIEPIVY
+1386 YKEDSWYTNIEPIMY
-1401 KERFKIEDKEETIF
+1401 KERFKIGDKEEAVF
-1415 RDGKEK
+1415 REGKEK

-1449 LFTLSYA
+1449 MFTLSYA

>member
-1 MPTLSIEKYP
+1 MATLSIEKYP

-20 GALRNML
+20 GALQNML
-27 NDKNEIDGFNTDE
+27 NEKDEIVGFNTNE

-55 SYDGTVNLIINDDI
+55 SYDGTVNLIINDDS

-99 LYKEGSIDQQ
+99 LYKEKSIDQQ

-152 DFVAESGMV
+152 DFVAESGIV

-175 GTLDNELTDK
+175 GTLSDELTDK
-185 AITLRLSNLDRAYSK
+185 AVTLRLSNLDRAYSK

-213 GVRYTSAYMINDP
+213 GVRCTYAYMINDP
-226 YSIQHNTEDIT
+226 YSIKHNTEDIT

-301 TEYQNDNSIG
+301 EDNNVG

-350 VVYIMIDDSL
+350 IVYIMVDDSL
-360 SPVFSLRGTEFKNA
+360 SPVFSLRGTEFNKP
-374 GSCNISDEENPMTT
+374 GDSNISSAEEPIVDE
-388 DPITNKKKMNYL
+388 KMNYL

-407 GSGWLDNTFGVFKN
+407 NRGWLDNTFGVFKN
-421 PNIDIIGSNK
+421 PNVDIIHSDK
-431 VSPLYYEIDISKI
+431 VLPLYYSIDLSKI
-444 NEILPKYGVKG
+444 SNILPKYSVKG

-472 SVGIDNYSYTPLL
+472 SVGIDSYSYTPLL
-485 KSGDKW
+485 KSGNMW
-491 FGESFVTPD
+491 FGESFVTKD
-500 GRLST
+500 GKLST
-505 SFQKRKAFVNKIE
+505 NFQKRKASVERIE

-528 VIPTL
+528 TIPTL

-540 NFYITTNTSKGSLEV
+540 NFYITTNTSAGSLET

-564 VTAGNLSKQTLI
+564 VTAGSASKQTLI
-576 AHTSYINSD
+576 AHTTYINSD
-585 TPLKHV
+585 TPLRYI

-615 ETGKTNLAL
+615 ETGTTNLAL
-624 IRGLYCPYLGVSA
+624 IRGLYCPYLGVST

-642 TVYTIKIPNYSESF
+642 TVYTIKIPNYSRSF

-671 FAISDRMSL
+671 FAISDRMPL
-680 DKTSLNV
+680 DKKSLNV

-708 EVPVNEIIMDDTTWS
+708 EVPVNEIIMDDTTWL
-723 DNYGGYFNTINGK
+723 DNYKGYFNTVNGK
-736 EEGDKSDKGD
+736 EEDDKSDKGD

-774 GLRSIDYSHPDEHA
+774 GLRSVDYSHPDEHA

-822 TVGHRREFAAANV
+822 TVGHKREFAAANV

-869 QDIERQYGAIVKLIP
+869 QDIERQYGAIVKLLP

-889 LCIFEHGIGIIPVN
+889 LCIFEHGIGVIPVN

-977 QKFLNDNIKLSE
+977 QRFLNDNIKLSE
-989 SDKKPIIGIKNV
+989 EDKKPIIGAKNV

-1006 NLKGDVMFT
+1006 NFKGDIMFT
-1015 FYNEATDT
+1015 FYNTSNNT
-1023 DWNLCYNERMDK
+1023 NWNLCYNERMDK

-1058 QKRTSVYGCIYN
+1058 QRNASIYGCIYN

-1076 GIRTDIH
+1076 GIRTDKH
-1083 IINEGGASIPI
+1083 EANESGMSANI
-1094 TLAPDTKQLSD
+1094 TLAPDTSAFNSD
-1105 EYTVKLKFIKTEY
+1105 FTVTLNSITTSYADDNDHVYNIEIPNLTHNLDLK
-1118 INNDGIIKEVKI
+1118 NC
-1130 DNFREGDP
+1130 P
-1138 ISIKNNTLS
+1138 ISINNKTVS
-1147 ISILDRLKEYFKG
+1147 VGTLKELQEYFSPVSSL
-1160 RTKDIGEDPPVYYI
+1160 PPVYYI
-1174 LGVSVEIKFGE
+1174 LNVTVTIKINE
-1185 ASFNFDD
+1185 ANVTFDD
-1192 NIGIICNYENVL
+1192 NIGIICNYESL
-1204 NNWED
+1204 SED
-1209 LKSKFLSYRLFVH
+1209 WLKLKNKFLSNGFYVH
-1222 GKAGIFNEINY
+1222 GKAGIFNEIDY
-1233 EDESFDNQ
+1233 EDEKFDNQ
-1241 ILPTKWYNKQEPFE
+1241 ILPTKWYNRQEPFE

-1260 NDQVGAHKIFNN
+1260 NDYVGAHKIFNN

-1278 NVQPKELEFEIEGDV
+1278 NVQPNELEFEIEGDV

-1302 RDSKWPNNNYLWDKK
+1302 RDSKWPNGGYLWDKR

-1332 SYQATQEFVSPDKN
+1332 TYQATQEFISPDKN

-1360 SYSLVLTQSCRNVTD
+1360 SYSLVLTQSCRNITD

-1386 YKEDSWYTNIEPIVY
+1386 YKEDSWYTNIEPIMY
-1401 KERFKIEDKEETIF
+1401 KERFKIGDKEEAVF
-1415 RDGKEK
+1415 REGKEK

-1449 LFTLSYA
+1449 MFTLSYA

>member
-1 MPTLSIEKYP
+1 MATLSIEKYP

-20 GALRNML
+20 GALQNML
-27 NDKNEIDGFNTDE
+27 NEKDEIVGFNTNE

-55 SYDGTVNLIINDDI
+55 SYDGTVNLIINDDS

-99 LYKEGSIDQQ
+99 LYKEKSIDQQ

-152 DFVAESGMV
+152 DFVAESGIV

-175 GTLDNELTDK
+175 GTLSDELTDK
-185 AITLRLSNLDRAYSK
+185 AVTLRLSNLDRAYSK

-213 GVRYTSAYMINDP
+213 GVRCTYAYMINDP
-226 YSIQHNTEDIT
+226 YLIKHNSEDIT

-301 TEYQNDNSIG
+301 EDNNVG

-350 VVYIMIDDSL
+350 IVYIMVDDSL
-360 SPVFSLRGTEFKNA
+360 SPVFSLRGTEFNNR
-374 GSCNISDEENPMTT
+374 GDSNISSTENPIG
-388 DPITNKKKMNYL
+388 DDGKMNYL

-407 GSGWLDNTFGVFKN
+407 NKGWLDNTFGVFKN
-421 PNIDIIGSNK
+421 PNVDIIHSDK
-431 VSPLYYEIDISKI
+431 VLPLYYSIDLSKI
-444 NEILPKYGVKG
+444 SNILPKYGVKG

-472 SVGIDNYSYTPLL
+472 SVGIDSYSYTPLL
-485 KSGDKW
+485 KSGNMW
-491 FGESFVTPD
+491 FGESFVTKD
-500 GRLST
+500 GKLST
-505 SFQKRKAFVNKIE
+505 NFQKRKASVDRIE

-528 VIPTL
+528 TIPTL

-540 NFYITTNTSKGSLEV
+540 NFYITTNTSAGSLET

-564 VTAGNLSKQTLI
+564 VTAGSASKQTLI
-576 AHTSYINSD
+576 AHTTYINSD
-585 TPLKHV
+585 TPLRYI

-615 ETGKTNLAL
+615 ETGTTNLAL
-624 IRGLYCPYLGVSA
+624 IRGLYCPYLGVST

-642 TVYTIKIPNYSESF
+642 TVYTIKIPNYSRSF

-671 FAISDRMSL
+671 FAISDRMSIDEKSL
-680 DKTSLNV
+680 DV

-708 EVPVNEIIMDDTTWS
+708 EVPVNEIIMDDTTWL
-723 DNYGGYFNTINGK
+723 DNYKGYFNTVNGK
-736 EEGDKSDKGD
+736 EEDDKSDKGD

-822 TVGHRREFAAANV
+822 TVGHKREFAAANV

-869 QDIERQYGAIVKLIP
+869 QDIERQYGAIVKLLP

-889 LCIFEHGIGIIPVN
+889 LCIFEHGIGVIPVN

-977 QKFLNDNIKLSE
+977 QRFLNDNIKLSE
-989 SDKKPIIGIKNV
+989 EDKKPIIGAKNV

-1006 NLKGDVMFT
+1006 NFKGDIMFT
-1015 FYNEATDT
+1015 FYNTSNNT
-1023 DWNLCYNERMDK
+1023 NWNLCYNERMDK

-1058 QKRTSVYGCIYN
+1058 QRNASIYGCIYN

-1076 GIRTDIH
+1076 GIRTDKH
-1083 IINEGGASIPI
+1083 EANESGMSANI
-1094 TLAPDTKQLSD
+1094 TLAPDTSAFNSD
-1105 EYTVKLKFIKTEY
+1105 FTVTLNSITTAYADDNDHVYNIEIPNLTHNLDLK
-1118 INNDGIIKEVKI
+1118 NC
-1130 DNFREGDP
+1130 P
-1138 ISIKNNTLS
+1138 ISINNKTVS
-1147 ISILDRLKEYFKG
+1147 VGSLKELQEYFSPVSSL
-1160 RTKDIGEDPPVYYI
+1160 PPVYYI
-1174 LGVSVEIKFGE
+1174 LNVTVTIKINE
-1185 ASFNFDD
+1185 ANVTFDD
-1192 NIGIICNYENVL
+1192 NIGIICNYESL
-1204 NNWED
+1204 SED
-1209 LKSKFLSYRLFVH
+1209 WLKLKNKFLSNGFYVH
-1222 GKAGIFNEINY
+1222 GKAGIFNEIDY
-1233 EDESFDNQ
+1233 EDEKFDNQ
-1241 ILPTKWYNKQEPFE
+1241 ILPTKWYNRQEPFE

-1260 NDQVGAHKIFNN
+1260 NDYVGAHKIFNN

-1278 NVQPKELEFEIEGDV
+1278 NVQPNELEFEIEGDV

-1302 RDSKWPNNNYLWDKK
+1302 RDSKWPNGNYLWDKR

-1332 SYQATQEFVSPDKN
+1332 TYQATQEFISPDKN

-1360 SYSLVLTQSCRNVTD
+1360 SYSLVLTQSCRNITD

-1386 YKEDSWYTNIEPIVY
+1386 YKEDSWYTNIEPIMY
-1401 KERFKIEDKEETIF
+1401 KERFKIGDKEEAVF
-1415 RDGKEK
+1415 REGKEK

-1449 LFTLSYA
+1449 MFTLSYA

>member
-1 MPTLSIEKYP
+1 MATLSIEKYP
-11 QEGDLTHTY
+11 QEGDLTYTY
-20 GALRNML
+20 SALQNML
-27 NDKNEIDGFNTDE
+27 NDKDEIIGFNTNE

-55 SYDGTVNLIINDDI
+55 SYDGTVNLIINDDS

-78 FSKIEDNRF
+78 FSKLEDNRF

-152 DFVAESGMV
+152 DFVAESGIV
-161 SIFKGQIDNIASIS
+161 SVFKGQIENIASIS
-175 GTLDNELTDK
+175 GTLSDELTDK
-185 AITLRLSNLDRAYSK
+185 SITLRLSNLDRAYSK

-207 DTSDTN
+207 DTSDIN

-226 YSIQHNTEDIT
+226 YLIQHNIEDIT

-255 YNLVTAA
+255 YNLITAA
-262 KTQAQVQNMLFLGNT
+262 KTQAQFQNMLFLGNT

-291 YFIKVTLKQD
+291 YFIKVTLKQ
-301 TEYQNDNSIG
+301 EENIG
-311 FVNPKD
+311 FVNPED
-317 YSVDKD
+317 YSTSKD

-344 EIYRLG
+344 EMYRLG
-350 VVYIMIDDSL
+350 IVYIMIDDSL
-360 SPVFSLRGTEFKNA
+360 SPVFNLRGTEFENVND
-374 GSCNISDEENPMTT
+374 CNIRDTEILMTE
-388 DPITNKKKMNYL
+388 DDKMNYL

-421 PNIDIIGSNK
+421 PDINIIKSDE
-431 VSPLYYEIDISKI
+431 VSPLYYNIDLSAIIQYLK
-444 NEILPKYGVKG
+444 KYGVKG

-485 KSGDKW
+485 KLNSENKW
-491 FGESFVTPD
+491 FGESFVTSD
-500 GRLST
+500 GLLS
-505 SFQKRKAFVNKIE
+505 SNFQKHKVFVDRIE

-528 VIPTL
+528 VIPSL

-540 NFYITTNTSKGSLEV
+540 NFYITTNSNEGSLKI
-555 DDKNDRHFY
+555 DNKNERHFY
-564 VTAGNLSKQTLI
+564 IKTGTEGK
-576 AHTSYINSD
+576 HTSIANTTYINSN
-585 TPLKHV
+585 TPLKYV

-615 ETGKTNLAL
+615 VSGKTDLNLV
-624 IRGLYCPYLGVSA
+624 RGLYCPYLGVST

-642 TVYTIKIPNYSESF
+642 TVYTIKIPNYSKTF

-671 FAISDRMSL
+671 FAISDRISL
-680 DKTSLNV
+680 DQELVDV

-693 TNTVTMRINRNFIDS
+693 TNTVTMRLNRNFIDS
-708 EVPVNEIIMDDTTWS
+708 EVPVNEIIMDNTTWS
-723 DNYGGYFNTINGK
+723 DNYEGYFKTVNGK
-736 EEGDKSDKGD
+736 EENDKSDKGD
-746 YSKINR
+746 YTKINR

-796 YPVSDITTNVSHKI
+796 YPASDITTNVSHKI

-822 TVGHRREFAAANV
+822 TVGHKREFAAANV

-869 QDIERQYGAIVKLIP
+869 QDIERQYGAIVKLLP

-889 LCIFEHGIGIIPVN
+889 LCIFEHGIGVIPVN

-977 QKFLNDNIKLSE
+977 QRFLNDNIKLSE
-989 SDKKPIIGIKNV
+989 EDKKPIIGIKNV

-1006 NLKGDVMFT
+1006 NFKGDIMFT
-1015 FYNEATDT
+1015 FYNTSNNT
-1023 DWNLCYNERMDK
+1023 NWNLCYNERMDK

-1058 QKRTSVYGCIYN
+1058 QRNASIYGCIYN

-1076 GIRTDIH
+1076 GIHTDKH
-1083 IINEGGASIPI
+1083 EADESGMSANI
-1094 TLAPDTKQLSD
+1094 TLAPDTAAFNSD
-1105 EYTVKLKFIKTEY
+1105 FTVKLNSITTAY
-1118 INNDGIIKEVKI
+1118 TDDNDHVYNIEIPDLTHNLDLK
-1130 DNFREGDP
+1130 NCP
-1138 ISIKNNTLS
+1138 ISINNKTVS
-1147 ISILDRLKEYFKG
+1147 VGSLKELQNYFSPISKV
-1160 RTKDIGEDPPVYYI
+1160 PPVYYI
-1174 LGVSVEIKFGE
+1174 LNVTVTIKINE
-1185 ASFNFDD
+1185 ANVTFDD
-1192 NIGIICNYENVL
+1192 NIGIICNYESLL
-1204 NNWED
+1204 NWLE
-1209 LKSKFLSYRLFVH
+1209 LKDKFLSNGFYVH
-1222 GKAGIFNEINY
+1222 GKAGIFNEIDY

-1241 ILPTKWYNKQEPFE
+1241 ILPTKWYNRQEPFE

-1260 NDQVGAHKIFNN
+1260 NDYVGAHKIFNN

-1278 NVQPKELEFEIEGDV
+1278 NVQPNELEFEIEGDV

-1302 RDSKWPNNNYLWDKK
+1302 RDSKWPNRDYLWDKR

-1332 SYQATQEFVSPDKN
+1332 TYQATQEFISPDKN

-1360 SYSLVLTQSCRNVTD
+1360 SYSLVLTQSCRNITD

-1386 YKEDSWYTNIEPIVY
+1386 YKEDSWYTNIEPIMY
-1401 KERFKIEDKEETIF
+1401 KERFKIGDKQEAVF
-1415 RDGKEK
+1415 REGKEK

-1449 LFTLSYA
+1449 MFTLSYA

>member
-1 MPTLSIEKYP
+1 MATLSIEKYP

-20 GALRNML
+20 GALQNML
-27 NDKNEIDGFNTDE
+27 NDKDEIVGFNTDE
-40 IEVDLNNPLNIECQP
+40 IKVDLNNPLNIECQP
-55 SYDGTVNLIINDDI
+55 SYDGTVNLIINDDS

-99 LYKEGSIDQQ
+99 LYKEKSIDQQ

-152 DFVAESGMV
+152 DFVAESGIV

-175 GTLDNELTDK
+175 GTLSDELTDK
-185 AITLRLSNLDRAYSK
+185 AVTLRLSNLDRAYSK

-213 GVRYTSAYMINDP
+213 GVRCTYAYMINDP
-226 YSIQHNTEDIT
+226 YSIKHNTEDIT

-301 TEYQNDNSIG
+301 EDNNIG

-350 VVYIMIDDSL
+350 IVYIMVDDSL
-360 SPVFSLRGTEFKNA
+360 SPVFSLRGTEFNNK
-374 GSCNISDEENPMTT
+374 GDSNISSTEE
-388 DPITNKKKMNYL
+388 PIVDGKMNYL

-407 GSGWLDNTFGVFKN
+407 NRGWLDNTFGVFKN
-421 PNIDIIGSNK
+421 PNVDIIHSDK
-431 VSPLYYEIDISKI
+431 VLPLYYSIDLSKI
-444 NEILPKYGVKG
+444 SNILPKYGVKG

-472 SVGIDNYSYTPLL
+472 SVGIDSYSYTPLL
-485 KSGDKW
+485 KSGNMW
-491 FGESFVTPD
+491 FGESFVTKD
-500 GRLST
+500 GKLST
-505 SFQKRKAFVNKIE
+505 NFQKRKASVDRIE

-528 VIPTL
+528 TIPTL

-540 NFYITTNTSKGSLEV
+540 NFYITTNTSAGSLET

-564 VTAGNLSKQTLI
+564 VTAGSASKQTLI
-576 AHTSYINSD
+576 AHTTYINSD
-585 TPLKHV
+585 TPLRYI

-615 ETGKTNLAL
+615 ETGTTNLAL
-624 IRGLYCPYLGVSA
+624 IRGLYCPYLGVST

-642 TVYTIKIPNYSESF
+642 TVYTIKIPNYSRSF

-680 DKTSLNV
+680 DEKSLDV

-708 EVPVNEIIMDDTTWS
+708 EVPVNEIIMDDTTWL
-723 DNYGGYFNTINGK
+723 DNYKGYFNTVNGK
-736 EEGDKSDKGD
+736 EEDDKSDKGD

-810 EESYILNQGYGA
+810 EESYVLNQGYGA
-822 TVGHRREFAAANV
+822 TVGHKREFAAANV

-869 QDIERQYGAIVKLIP
+869 QDIERQYGAIVKLLP

-889 LCIFEHGIGIIPVN
+889 LCIFEHGIGVIPVN

-977 QKFLNDNIKLSE
+977 QRFLNDNIKLSE
-989 SDKKPIIGIKNV
+989 EDKKPIIGAKNV

-1006 NLKGDVMFT
+1006 NFKGDIMFT
-1015 FYNEATDT
+1015 FYNTSNNT
-1023 DWNLCYNERMDK
+1023 NWNLCYNERMDK

-1058 QKRTSVYGCIYN
+1058 QRNASIYGCIYN

-1076 GIRTDIH
+1076 GIRTDKH
-1083 IINEGGASIPI
+1083 EANESGMSANI
-1094 TLAPDTKQLSD
+1094 TLAPDTSAFNSD
-1105 EYTVKLKFIKTEY
+1105 FTVTLNSITTAYADDNDHVYNIEIPNLTHNLDLK
-1118 INNDGIIKEVKI
+1118 NC
-1130 DNFREGDP
+1130 P
-1138 ISIKNNTLS
+1138 ISINNKTVSVGSLEELKN
-1147 ISILDRLKEYFKG
+1147 YFSPVSSL
-1160 RTKDIGEDPPVYYI
+1160 PPVYYI
-1174 LGVSVEIKFGE
+1174 LNVTVTIKINE
-1185 ASFNFDD
+1185 ANVTFDD
-1192 NIGIICNYENVL
+1192 NIGIICNYESL
-1204 NNWED
+1204 SED
-1209 LKSKFLSYRLFVH
+1209 WLKLKNKFLSNGFYVH
-1222 GKAGIFNEINY
+1222 GKAGIFNEIDY
-1233 EDESFDNQ
+1233 EDEKFDNQ
-1241 ILPTKWYNKQEPFE
+1241 ILPTKWYNRQEPFE

-1260 NDQVGAHKIFNN
+1260 NDYVGAHKIFNN

-1278 NVQPKELEFEIEGDV
+1278 NVQPNELEFEIEGDV

-1302 RDSKWPNNNYLWDKK
+1302 RDSKWPNGGYLWDKR

-1332 SYQATQEFVSPDKN
+1332 TYQATQEFISPDKN

-1360 SYSLVLTQSCRNVTD
+1360 SYSLVLTQSCRNITD

-1386 YKEDSWYTNIEPIVY
+1386 YKEDSWYTNIEPIMY
-1401 KERFKIEDKEETIF
+1401 KERFKIGDKEEAVF
-1415 RDGKEK
+1415 REGKEK

-1449 LFTLSYA
+1449 MFTLSYA

>member
-1 MPTLSIEKYP
+1 MATLSIEKYP

-27 NDKNEIDGFNTDE
+27 NEKDEIVGFNTNE

-55 SYDGTVNLIINDDI
+55 SYDGTVNLIINDDS

-99 LYKEGSIDQQ
+99 LYKEKSIDQQ

-152 DFVAESGMV
+152 DFVAESGIV

-175 GTLDNELTDK
+175 GTLSDELTDK
-185 AITLRLSNLDRAYSK
+185 AVTLRLSNLDRAYSK

-213 GVRYTSAYMINDP
+213 GIRCTYAYMINDP
-226 YSIQHNTEDIT
+226 YSIKHNTEDIT

-301 TEYQNDNSIG
+301 EDNNVG

-350 VVYIMIDDSL
+350 IVYIMVDDSL
-360 SPVFSLRGTEFKNA
+360 SPVFSLRGTEFNNK
-374 GSCNISDEENPMTT
+374 GDSNISSTEE
-388 DPITNKKKMNYL
+388 PIVDGKMNYL

-407 GSGWLDNTFGVFKN
+407 NRGWLDNTFGVFKN
-421 PNIDIIGSNK
+421 PNIDIIYSDK
-431 VSPLYYEIDISKI
+431 VLPLYYSIDLSKI
-444 NEILPKYGVKG
+444 SNILPKYGVKG

-472 SVGIDNYSYTPLL
+472 SVGIDSYSYTPLL
-485 KSGDKW
+485 KSGNMW
-491 FGESFVTPD
+491 FGESFVTKD
-500 GRLST
+500 GKLST
-505 SFQKRKAFVNKIE
+505 NFQKRKASVERIE

-528 VIPTL
+528 TIPTL

-540 NFYITTNTSKGSLEV
+540 NFYITTNTSAGSLET

-564 VTAGNLSKQTLI
+564 VTAGSASKQTLI
-576 AHTSYINSD
+576 AHTTYINSD
-585 TPLKHV
+585 TPLRYI

-615 ETGKTNLAL
+615 VTGTTDLAL
-624 IRGLYCPYLGVSA
+624 IRGLYCPYLGVST

-642 TVYTIKIPNYSESF
+642 TVYTIKIPNYSRSF

-680 DKTSLNV
+680 DEKSLDV

-708 EVPVNEIIMDDTTWS
+708 EVPVNEIIMDDTTWL
-723 DNYGGYFNTINGK
+723 DNYKGYFNTVNGK
-736 EEGDKSDKGD
+736 EENDKSDKGD

-822 TVGHRREFAAANV
+822 TVGHKREFAAANV

-869 QDIERQYGAIVKLIP
+869 QDIERQYGAIVKLLP

-889 LCIFEHGIGIIPVN
+889 LCIFEHGIGVIPVN

-977 QKFLNDNIKLSE
+977 QRFLNDNIKLSE
-989 SDKKPIIGIKNV
+989 EDKKPIIGAKNV

-1006 NLKGDVMFT
+1006 NFKGDIMFT
-1015 FYNEATDT
+1015 FYNTSNNT
-1023 DWNLCYNERMDK
+1023 NWNLCYNERMDK

-1058 QKRTSVYGCIYN
+1058 QRNASIYGCIYN

-1076 GIRTDIH
+1076 GIRTDKH
-1083 IINEGGASIPI
+1083 EADESGMSANI
-1094 TLAPDTKQLSD
+1094 TLAPDTSAFNSD
-1105 EYTVKLKFIKTEY
+1105 FTVTLNSITTAYADDNDHVYNIEIPNLTHNLDLK
-1118 INNDGIIKEVKI
+1118 NC
-1130 DNFREGDP
+1130 P
-1138 ISIKNNTLS
+1138 ISINNKTVS
-1147 ISILDRLKEYFKG
+1147 VGSLKELQEYFSPVSSL
-1160 RTKDIGEDPPVYYI
+1160 PPVYYI
-1174 LGVSVEIKFGE
+1174 LNVTVTIKINE
-1185 ASFNFDD
+1185 ANVTFDD
-1192 NIGIICNYENVL
+1192 NIGIICNYESL
-1204 NNWED
+1204 SED
-1209 LKSKFLSYRLFVH
+1209 WLKLKNKFLSNGFYVH
-1222 GKAGIFNEINY
+1222 GKAGIFNEIDY
-1233 EDESFDNQ
+1233 EDEKFDNQ
-1241 ILPTKWYNKQEPFE
+1241 ILPTKWYNRQEPFE

-1260 NDQVGAHKIFNN
+1260 NDYVGAHKIFNN

-1278 NVQPKELEFEIEGDV
+1278 NVQPNELEFEIEGDV

-1302 RDSKWPNNNYLWDKK
+1302 RDSKWPNGNYLWDKR

-1332 SYQATQEFVSPDKN
+1332 TYQATQEFISPDKN

-1360 SYSLVLTQSCRNVTD
+1360 SYSLVLTQSCRNITD

-1386 YKEDSWYTNIEPIVY
+1386 YKEDSWYTNIEPIMY
-1401 KERFKIEDKEETIF
+1401 KERFKIGDKEEAVF
-1415 RDGKEK
+1415 REGKEK

-1449 LFTLSYA
+1449 MFTLSYA

>member
-1 MPTLSIEKYP
+1 MATLSIEKYP

-20 GALRNML
+20 GALQNML
-27 NDKNEIDGFNTDE
+27 NDKNEIVGFNTDE
-40 IEVDLNNPLNIECQP
+40 IKVDLNNPLNIECQP
-55 SYDGTVNLIINDDI
+55 SYDGTVNLIINDDS

-99 LYKEGSIDQQ
+99 LYKEKSIDQQ

-152 DFVAESGMV
+152 DFVAESGIV

-175 GTLDNELTDK
+175 GTLSDELTDK
-185 AITLRLSNLDRAYSK
+185 AVTLRLSNLDRAYSK

-213 GVRYTSAYMINDP
+213 GVRCTYAYMINDP
-226 YSIQHNTEDIT
+226 YSIKHNTEDIT

-301 TEYQNDNSIG
+301 EDNNVG

-350 VVYIMIDDSL
+350 IVYIMVDDSL
-360 SPVFSLRGTEFKNA
+360 SPVFSLRGTEFNNK
-374 GSCNISDEENPMTT
+374 GDSNISSTEE
-388 DPITNKKKMNYL
+388 PIVDGKMNYL

-407 GSGWLDNTFGVFKN
+407 NRGWLDNTFGVFKN
-421 PNIDIIGSNK
+421 PNIDIIYSDK
-431 VSPLYYEIDISKI
+431 VLPLYYSIDLSKI
-444 NEILPKYGVKG
+444 SNILPKYGVKG

-472 SVGIDNYSYTPLL
+472 SVGIDSYSYTPLL
-485 KSGDKW
+485 KSGNMW
-491 FGESFVTPD
+491 FGESFVTKD
-500 GRLST
+500 GKLST
-505 SFQKRKAFVNKIE
+505 NFQKRKASVERIE

-528 VIPTL
+528 TIPTL

-540 NFYITTNTSKGSLEV
+540 NFYITTNTSAGSLET

-564 VTAGNLSKQTLI
+564 VTAGSASKQTLI
-576 AHTSYINSD
+576 AHTTYINSD
-585 TPLKHV
+585 TPLRYI

-615 ETGKTNLAL
+615 VTGTTDLAL
-624 IRGLYCPYLGVSA
+624 IRGLYCPYLGVST

-642 TVYTIKIPNYSESF
+642 TVYTIKIPNYSRSF

-680 DKTSLNV
+680 DEKSLDV

-708 EVPVNEIIMDDTTWS
+708 EVPVNEIIMDDTTWL
-723 DNYGGYFNTINGK
+723 DNYKGYFNTVNGK
-736 EEGDKSDKGD
+736 EENDKSDKGD

-822 TVGHRREFAAANV
+822 TVGHKREFAAANV

-869 QDIERQYGAIVKLIP
+869 QDIERQYGAIVKLLP

-889 LCIFEHGIGIIPVN
+889 LCIFEHGIGVIPVN

-977 QKFLNDNIKLSE
+977 QRFLNDNIKLSE
-989 SDKKPIIGIKNV
+989 EDKKPIIGAKNV

-1006 NLKGDVMFT
+1006 NFKGDIMFT
-1015 FYNEATDT
+1015 FYNTSNNT
-1023 DWNLCYNERMDK
+1023 NWNLCYNERMDK

-1058 QKRTSVYGCIYN
+1058 QRNASIYGCIYN

-1076 GIRTDIH
+1076 GIRTDKH
-1083 IINEGGASIPI
+1083 EADESGMRANI
-1094 TLAPDTKQLSD
+1094 TLAPDTSAFNSD
-1105 EYTVKLKFIKTEY
+1105 FTVTLNSITTAYADDNDHVYNIEIPDLTHNLDLK
-1118 INNDGIIKEVKI
+1118 NC
-1130 DNFREGDP
+1130 P
-1138 ISIKNNTLS
+1138 ISINNKTVSVGSLEELKN
-1147 ISILDRLKEYFKG
+1147 YFSPVSSL
-1160 RTKDIGEDPPVYYI
+1160 PPVYYI
-1174 LGVSVEIKFGE
+1174 LNVTVTIKINE
-1185 ASFNFDD
+1185 ANVTFDD
-1192 NIGIICNYENVL
+1192 NIGIICNYESL
-1204 NNWED
+1204 SED
-1209 LKSKFLSYRLFVH
+1209 WLKLKNKFLSNGFYVH
-1222 GKAGIFNEINY
+1222 GKAGIFNEIDY
-1233 EDESFDNQ
+1233 EDEKFDNQ
-1241 ILPTKWYNKQEPFE
+1241 ILPTKWYNRQEPFE

-1260 NDQVGAHKIFNN
+1260 NDYVGAHKIFNN

-1278 NVQPKELEFEIEGDV
+1278 NVQPNELEFEIEGDV

-1302 RDSKWPNNNYLWDKK
+1302 RDSKWPNGNYLWDKR

-1332 SYQATQEFVSPDKN
+1332 TYQATQEFISPDKN

-1360 SYSLVLTQSCRNVTD
+1360 SYSLVLTQSCRNITD

-1386 YKEDSWYTNIEPIVY
+1386 YKEDSWYTNIEPIMY
-1401 KERFKIEDKEETIF
+1401 KERFKIGDKEEAVF
-1415 RDGKEK
+1415 REGKEK

-1449 LFTLSYA
+1449 MFTLSYA

>member
-1 MPTLSIEKYP
+1 MATLSIEKYP

-27 NDKNEIDGFNTDE
+27 NEKDEIVGFNTNE

-55 SYDGTVNLIINDDI
+55 SYDGTVNLIINDDS

-99 LYKEGSIDQQ
+99 LYKEKSIDQQ

-152 DFVAESGMV
+152 DFVAESGIV

-175 GTLDNELTDK
+175 GTLSDELTDK
-185 AITLRLSNLDRAYSK
+185 AVTLRLSNLDRAYSK

-213 GVRYTSAYMINDP
+213 GVRCTYAYMINDP
-226 YSIQHNTEDIT
+226 YSIKHNTEDIT

-301 TEYQNDNSIG
+301 EDNNVG

-350 VVYIMIDDSL
+350 IVYIMVDDSL
-360 SPVFSLRGTEFKNA
+360 SPVFSLRGTEFNNK
-374 GSCNISDEENPMTT
+374 GDSNISSTEE
-388 DPITNKKKMNYL
+388 PIVDGKMNYL

-407 GSGWLDNTFGVFKN
+407 NRGWLDNTFGVFKN
-421 PNIDIIGSNK
+421 PNIDIIYSDK
-431 VSPLYYEIDISKI
+431 VLPLYYSIDLSKI
-444 NEILPKYGVKG
+444 SNILPKYGVKG

-472 SVGIDNYSYTPLL
+472 SVGIDSYSYTPLL
-485 KSGDKW
+485 KSGNMW
-491 FGESFVTPD
+491 FGESFVTKD
-500 GRLST
+500 GKLST
-505 SFQKRKAFVNKIE
+505 NFQKRKASVERIE

-528 VIPTL
+528 TIPTL

-540 NFYITTNTSKGSLEV
+540 NFYITTNTSAGSLET

-564 VTAGNLSKQTLI
+564 VTAGSASKQTLI
-576 AHTSYINSD
+576 AHTTYINSD
-585 TPLKHV
+585 TPLRYI

-615 ETGKTNLAL
+615 VTGTTDLAL
-624 IRGLYCPYLGVSA
+624 IRGLYCPYLGVST

-642 TVYTIKIPNYSESF
+642 TVYTIKIPNYSRSF

-680 DKTSLNV
+680 DEKSLDV

-708 EVPVNEIIMDDTTWS
+708 EVPVNEIIMDDTTWL
-723 DNYGGYFNTINGK
+723 DNYKGYFNTVNGK
-736 EEGDKSDKGD
+736 EENDKSDKGD

-822 TVGHRREFAAANV
+822 TVGHKREFAAANV

-869 QDIERQYGAIVKLIP
+869 QDIERQYGAIVKLLP

-889 LCIFEHGIGIIPVN
+889 LCIFEHGIGVIPVN

-977 QKFLNDNIKLSE
+977 QRFLNDNIKLSE
-989 SDKKPIIGIKNV
+989 EDKKPIIGAKNV

-1006 NLKGDVMFT
+1006 NFKGDIMFT
-1015 FYNEATDT
+1015 FYNTSNNT
-1023 DWNLCYNERMDK
+1023 NWNLCYNERMDK

-1058 QKRTSVYGCIYN
+1058 QRNASIYGCIYN

-1076 GIRTDIH
+1076 GIRTDKH
-1083 IINEGGASIPI
+1083 EADESGMRANI
-1094 TLAPDTKQLSD
+1094 TLAPDTSAFNSD
-1105 EYTVKLKFIKTEY
+1105 FTVTLNSITTAYADDNDHVYNIEIPDLTHNLDLK
-1118 INNDGIIKEVKI
+1118 NC
-1130 DNFREGDP
+1130 P
-1138 ISIKNNTLS
+1138 ISINNKTVSVGSLEELKN
-1147 ISILDRLKEYFKG
+1147 YFSPVSSL
-1160 RTKDIGEDPPVYYI
+1160 PPVYYI
-1174 LGVSVEIKFGE
+1174 LNVTVTIKINE
-1185 ASFNFDD
+1185 ANVTFDD
-1192 NIGIICNYENVL
+1192 NIGIICNYESL
-1204 NNWED
+1204 SED
-1209 LKSKFLSYRLFVH
+1209 WLKLKNKFLSNGFYVH
-1222 GKAGIFNEINY
+1222 GKAGIFNEIDY
-1233 EDESFDNQ
+1233 EDEKFDNQ
-1241 ILPTKWYNKQEPFE
+1241 ILPTKWYNRQEPFE

-1260 NDQVGAHKIFNN
+1260 NDYVGAHKIFNN

-1278 NVQPKELEFEIEGDV
+1278 NVQPNELEFEIEGDV

-1302 RDSKWPNNNYLWDKK
+1302 RDSKWPNGNYLWDKR

-1332 SYQATQEFVSPDKN
+1332 TYQATQEFISPDKN

-1360 SYSLVLTQSCRNVTD
+1360 SYSLVLTQSCRNITD

-1386 YKEDSWYTNIEPIVY
+1386 YKEDSWYTNIEPIMY
-1401 KERFKIEDKEETIF
+1401 KERFKIGDKEEAVF
-1415 RDGKEK
+1415 REGKEK

-1449 LFTLSYA
+1449 MFTLSYA

>member
-1 MPTLSIEKYP
+1 MATLSIEKYP

-27 NDKNEIDGFNTDE
+27 NEKDEIVGFNTNE

-55 SYDGTVNLIINDDI
+55 SYDGTVNLIINDDS

-99 LYKEGSIDQQ
+99 LYKEKSIDQQ

-152 DFVAESGMV
+152 DFVAESGIV

-175 GTLDNELTDK
+175 GTLSDELTDK
-185 AITLRLSNLDRAYSK
+185 AVTLRLSNLDRAYSK

-213 GVRYTSAYMINDP
+213 GVRCTYAYMINDP
-226 YSIQHNTEDIT
+226 YSIKHNTEDIT

-301 TEYQNDNSIG
+301 EDNNVG

-350 VVYIMIDDSL
+350 IVYIMVDDSL
-360 SPVFSLRGTEFKNA
+360 SPVFSLRGTEFNNK
-374 GSCNISDEENPMTT
+374 GDSNISSTEE
-388 DPITNKKKMNYL
+388 PIVDGKMNYL

-407 GSGWLDNTFGVFKN
+407 NRGWLDNTFGVFKN
-421 PNIDIIGSNK
+421 PNIDIIYSDK
-431 VSPLYYEIDISKI
+431 VLPLYYSIDLSKI
-444 NEILPKYGVKG
+444 SNILPKYGVKG

-472 SVGIDNYSYTPLL
+472 SVGIDSYSYTPLL
-485 KSGDKW
+485 KSGNMW
-491 FGESFVTPD
+491 FGESFVTKD
-500 GRLST
+500 GKLST
-505 SFQKRKAFVNKIE
+505 NFQKRKASVERIE

-528 VIPTL
+528 TIPTL

-540 NFYITTNTSKGSLEV
+540 NFYITTNTSAGSLET

-564 VTAGNLSKQTLI
+564 VTAGSASKQTLI
-576 AHTSYINSD
+576 AHTTYINSD
-585 TPLKHV
+585 TPLRYI

-615 ETGKTNLAL
+615 VTGTTDLAL
-624 IRGLYCPYLGVSA
+624 IRGLYCPYLGVST

-642 TVYTIKIPNYSESF
+642 TVYTIKIPNYSRSF

-680 DKTSLNV
+680 DEKSLDV

-708 EVPVNEIIMDDTTWS
+708 EVPVNEIIMDDTTWL
-723 DNYGGYFNTINGK
+723 DNYKGYFNTVNGK
-736 EEGDKSDKGD
+736 EENDKSDKGD

-822 TVGHRREFAAANV
+822 TVGHKREFAAANV

-869 QDIERQYGAIVKLIP
+869 QDIERQYGAIVKLLP

-889 LCIFEHGIGIIPVN
+889 LCIFEHGIGVIPVN

-977 QKFLNDNIKLSE
+977 QRFLNDNIKLSE
-989 SDKKPIIGIKNV
+989 EDKKPIIGAKNV

-1006 NLKGDVMFT
+1006 NFKGDIMFT
-1015 FYNEATDT
+1015 FYNTSNNT
-1023 DWNLCYNERMDK
+1023 NWNLCYNERMDK

-1058 QKRTSVYGCIYN
+1058 QRNASIYGCIYN

-1076 GIRTDIH
+1076 GIRTDKH
-1083 IINEGGASIPI
+1083 EADESGMRANI
-1094 TLAPDTKQLSD
+1094 TLAPDTSAFNSD
-1105 EYTVKLKFIKTEY
+1105 FTVTLNSITTAYADDNDHVYNIEIPDLTHNLDLK
-1118 INNDGIIKEVKI
+1118 NC
-1130 DNFREGDP
+1130 P
-1138 ISIKNNTLS
+1138 ISINNKTVSVGSLEELKN
-1147 ISILDRLKEYFKG
+1147 YFSPVSSL
-1160 RTKDIGEDPPVYYI
+1160 PPVYYI
-1174 LGVSVEIKFGE
+1174 LNVTVTIKINE
-1185 ASFNFDD
+1185 ANVTFDD
-1192 NIGIICNYENVL
+1192 NIGIICNYESL
-1204 NNWED
+1204 SED
-1209 LKSKFLSYRLFVH
+1209 WLKLKNKFLSNGFYVH
-1222 GKAGIFNEINY
+1222 GKAGIFNEIDY
-1233 EDESFDNQ
+1233 EDEKFDNQ
-1241 ILPTKWYNKQEPFE
+1241 ILPTKWYNRQEPFE

-1260 NDQVGAHKIFNN
+1260 NDYVGAHKIFNN

-1278 NVQPKELEFEIEGDV
+1278 NVQPNELEFEIEGDV

-1302 RDSKWPNNNYLWDKK
+1302 RDSKWPNGDYLWDKR

-1332 SYQATQEFVSPDKN
+1332 TYQATQEFISPDKN

-1360 SYSLVLTQSCRNVTD
+1360 SYSLVLTQSCRNITD

-1386 YKEDSWYTNIEPIVY
+1386 YKEDSWYTNIEPIMY
-1401 KERFKIEDKEETIF
+1401 KERFKIGDKEEAVF
-1415 RDGKEK
+1415 REGKEK

-1449 LFTLSYA
+1449 MFTLSYA

>member
-1 MPTLSIEKYP
+1 MATLSIEKYP

-27 NDKNEIDGFNTDE
+27 NEKDEIVGFNTNE

-55 SYDGTVNLIINDDI
+55 SYDGTVNLIINDDS

-99 LYKEGSIDQQ
+99 LYKEKSIDQQ

-152 DFVAESGMV
+152 DFVAESGIV

-175 GTLDNELTDK
+175 GTLSDELTDK
-185 AITLRLSNLDRAYSK
+185 AVTLRLSNLDRAYSK

-213 GVRYTSAYMINDP
+213 GVRCTYAYMINDP
-226 YSIQHNTEDIT
+226 YSIKHNTEDIT

-301 TEYQNDNSIG
+301 EDNNVG

-350 VVYIMIDDSL
+350 IVYIMVDDSL
-360 SPVFSLRGTEFKNA
+360 SPVFSLRGTEFNNK
-374 GSCNISDEENPMTT
+374 GDSNISSTEE
-388 DPITNKKKMNYL
+388 PIVDGKMNYL

-407 GSGWLDNTFGVFKN
+407 NRGWLDNTFGVFKN
-421 PNIDIIGSNK
+421 PNIDIIYSDK
-431 VSPLYYEIDISKI
+431 VLPLYYSIDLSKI
-444 NEILPKYGVKG
+444 SNILPKYGVKG

-472 SVGIDNYSYTPLL
+472 SVGIDSYSYTPLL
-485 KSGDKW
+485 KSGNMW
-491 FGESFVTPD
+491 FGESFVTKD
-500 GRLST
+500 GKLST
-505 SFQKRKAFVNKIE
+505 NFQKRKASVERIE

-528 VIPTL
+528 TIPTL

-540 NFYITTNTSKGSLEV
+540 NFYITTNTSAGSLET
-555 DDKNDRHFY
+555 DDKNYRHFY
-564 VTAGNLSKQTLI
+564 VTAGSASKQTLI
-576 AHTSYINSD
+576 AHTTYINSD
-585 TPLKHV
+585 TPLRYI

-615 ETGKTNLAL
+615 VTGTTDLAL
-624 IRGLYCPYLGVSA
+624 IRGLYCPYLGVST

-642 TVYTIKIPNYSESF
+642 TVYTIKIPNYSRSF

-680 DKTSLNV
+680 DEKSLDV

-708 EVPVNEIIMDDTTWS
+708 EVPVNEIIMDDTTWL
-723 DNYGGYFNTINGK
+723 DNYKGYFNTVNGK
-736 EEGDKSDKGD
+736 EENDKSDKGD

-822 TVGHRREFAAANV
+822 TVGHKREFAAANV

-869 QDIERQYGAIVKLIP
+869 QDIERQYGAIVKLLP

-889 LCIFEHGIGIIPVN
+889 LCIFEHGIGVIPVN

-977 QKFLNDNIKLSE
+977 QRFLNDNIKLSE
-989 SDKKPIIGIKNV
+989 EDKKPIIGAKNV

-1006 NLKGDVMFT
+1006 NFKGDIMFT
-1015 FYNEATDT
+1015 FYNTSNNT
-1023 DWNLCYNERMDK
+1023 NWNLCYNERMDK

-1058 QKRTSVYGCIYN
+1058 QRNASIYGCIYN

-1076 GIRTDIH
+1076 GIRTDKH
-1083 IINEGGASIPI
+1083 EADESGMSANI
-1094 TLAPDTKQLSD
+1094 TLAPDTSAFNSD
-1105 EYTVKLKFIKTEY
+1105 FTVTLNSITTAYADDNDHVYNIEIPNLTHNLDLK
-1118 INNDGIIKEVKI
+1118 NC
-1130 DNFREGDP
+1130 P
-1138 ISIKNNTLS
+1138 ISINNKTVS
-1147 ISILDRLKEYFKG
+1147 VGSLKELQEYFSPVSSL
-1160 RTKDIGEDPPVYYI
+1160 PPVYYI
-1174 LGVSVEIKFGE
+1174 LNVTVTIKINE
-1185 ASFNFDD
+1185 ANVTFDD
-1192 NIGIICNYENVL
+1192 NIGIICNYESL
-1204 NNWED
+1204 SED
-1209 LKSKFLSYRLFVH
+1209 WLKLKNKFLSNGFYVH
-1222 GKAGIFNEINY
+1222 GKAGIFNEIDY
-1233 EDESFDNQ
+1233 EDEKFDNQ
-1241 ILPTKWYNKQEPFE
+1241 ILPTKWYNRQEPFE

-1260 NDQVGAHKIFNN
+1260 NDYVGAHKIFNN

-1278 NVQPKELEFEIEGDV
+1278 NVQPNELEFEIEGDV

-1302 RDSKWPNNNYLWDKK
+1302 RDSKWPNGNYLWDKR

-1332 SYQATQEFVSPDKN
+1332 TYQATQEFISPDKN

-1360 SYSLVLTQSCRNVTD
+1360 SYSLVLTQSCRNITD

-1386 YKEDSWYTNIEPIVY
+1386 YKEDSWYTNIEPIMY
-1401 KERFKIEDKEETIF
+1401 KERFKIGDKEEAVF
-1415 RDGKEK
+1415 REGKEK

-1449 LFTLSYA
+1449 MFTLSYA

>member
-1 MPTLSIEKYP
+1 MATLSIEKYP

-20 GALRNML
+20 GALQNML
-27 NDKNEIDGFNTDE
+27 NEKDEIVGFNTNE

-55 SYDGTVNLIINDDI
+55 SYDGTVNLIINDDS

-99 LYKEGSIDQQ
+99 LYKEKSIDQQ

-152 DFVAESGMV
+152 DFVAESGIV

-175 GTLDNELTDK
+175 GTLSDELTDK
-185 AITLRLSNLDRAYSK
+185 AVTLRLSNLDRAYSK

-213 GVRYTSAYMINDP
+213 GVRCTYAYMINDP
-226 YSIQHNTEDIT
+226 YSIKHNSEDIT

-301 TEYQNDNSIG
+301 EDNNVG

-350 VVYIMIDDSL
+350 IVYIMMDDSL
-360 SPVFSLRGTEFKNA
+360 SPVFSLRGTEFNDR
-374 GSCNISDEENPMTT
+374 GDSNISSTET
-388 DPITNKKKMNYL
+388 PIGDDGKMNYL

-407 GSGWLDNTFGVFKN
+407 NRGWLDNTFGVFKN
-421 PNIDIIGSNK
+421 PNVDIIHSDK
-431 VSPLYYEIDISKI
+431 VLPLYYSIDLSKI
-444 NEILPKYGVKG
+444 SNILPKYGVKG

-472 SVGIDNYSYTPLL
+472 SVGIDSYSYTPLL
-485 KSGDKW
+485 KSGNMW
-491 FGESFVTPD
+491 FGESFVTKD
-500 GRLST
+500 GKLST
-505 SFQKRKAFVNKIE
+505 NFQKRKASVDRIE

-528 VIPTL
+528 TIPTL

-540 NFYITTNTSKGSLEV
+540 NFYITTNTSAGSLET

-564 VTAGNLSKQTLI
+564 VTAGSASKQTLI
-576 AHTSYINSD
+576 AHTTYINSD
-585 TPLKHV
+585 TPLRYI

-615 ETGKTNLAL
+615 ETGTTNLAL
-624 IRGLYCPYLGVSA
+624 IRGLYCPYLGVST

-642 TVYTIKIPNYSESF
+642 TVYTIKIPNYSRSF

-671 FAISDRMSL
+671 FAISDRMPL
-680 DKTSLNV
+680 DKKSLNV

-708 EVPVNEIIMDDTTWS
+708 EVPVNEIIMDDTTWL
-723 DNYGGYFNTINGK
+723 DNYKGYFNTVNGK
-736 EEGDKSDKGD
+736 EEDDKSDKGD

-774 GLRSIDYSHPDEHA
+774 GLRSVDYSHPDEHS

-822 TVGHRREFAAANV
+822 TVGHKREFAAANV

-869 QDIERQYGAIVKLIP
+869 QDIERQYGAIVKLLP

-889 LCIFEHGIGIIPVN
+889 LCIFEHGIGVIPVN

-977 QKFLNDNIKLSE
+977 QRFLNDNIKLSE
-989 SDKKPIIGIKNV
+989 EDKKPIIGAKNV

-1006 NLKGDVMFT
+1006 NFKGDIMFT
-1015 FYNEATDT
+1015 FYNTSNNT
-1023 DWNLCYNERMDK
+1023 NWNLCYNERMDK

-1058 QKRTSVYGCIYN
+1058 QRNASIYGCIYN

-1076 GIRTDIH
+1076 GIRTDKH
-1083 IINEGGASIPI
+1083 EANESGMSANI
-1094 TLAPDTKQLSD
+1094 TLAPDTSAFNSD
-1105 EYTVKLKFIKTEY
+1105 FTVTLNSITTAYADDNDHVYNIEIPNLTHNLDLK
-1118 INNDGIIKEVKI
+1118 NC
-1130 DNFREGDP
+1130 P
-1138 ISIKNNTLS
+1138 ISINNKTVS
-1147 ISILDRLKEYFKG
+1147 VGSLKELQEYFSPVSSL
-1160 RTKDIGEDPPVYYI
+1160 PPVYYI
-1174 LGVSVEIKFGE
+1174 LNVTVTIKINE
-1185 ASFNFDD
+1185 ANVTFDD
-1192 NIGIICNYENVL
+1192 NIGIICNYESL
-1204 NNWED
+1204 SED
-1209 LKSKFLSYRLFVH
+1209 WLKLKNKFLSNGFYVH
-1222 GKAGIFNEINY
+1222 GKAGIFNEIDY
-1233 EDESFDNQ
+1233 EDEKFDNQ
-1241 ILPTKWYNKQEPFE
+1241 ILPTKWYNRQEPFE

-1260 NDQVGAHKIFNN
+1260 NDYVGAHKIFNN

-1278 NVQPKELEFEIEGDV
+1278 NVQPNELEFEIEGDV

-1302 RDSKWPNNNYLWDKK
+1302 RDSKWPNGDYLWDKR

-1332 SYQATQEFVSPDKN
+1332 TYQATQEFISPDKN

-1360 SYSLVLTQSCRNVTD
+1360 SYSLVLTQSCRNITD

-1386 YKEDSWYTNIEPIVY
+1386 YKEDSWYTNIEPIMY
-1401 KERFKIEDKEETIF
+1401 KERFKIGDKEEAVF
-1415 RDGKEK
+1415 REGKEK

-1449 LFTLSYA
+1449 MFTLSYA

>member
-1 MPTLSIEKYP
+1 MATLSIEKYP

-20 GALRNML
+20 GALQNML
-27 NDKNEIDGFNTDE
+27 NDKDEIVGFNTDE
-40 IEVDLNNPLNIECQP
+40 IKVDLNNPLNIECQP
-55 SYDGTVNLIINDDI
+55 SYDGTVNLIINDDS

-99 LYKEGSIDQQ
+99 LYKEKSIDQQ

-152 DFVAESGMV
+152 DFVAESGIV

-175 GTLDNELTDK
+175 GTLSDELTDK
-185 AITLRLSNLDRAYSK
+185 AVTLRLSNLDRAYSK

-213 GVRYTSAYMINDP
+213 GVRCTYAYMINDP
-226 YSIQHNTEDIT
+226 YSIKHNTEDIT

-301 TEYQNDNSIG
+301 EDNNIG

-350 VVYIMIDDSL
+350 IVYIMVDDSL
-360 SPVFSLRGTEFKNA
+360 SPVFSLRGTEFNNK
-374 GSCNISDEENPMTT
+374 GDSNISSTEE
-388 DPITNKKKMNYL
+388 PIVDGKMNYL

-407 GSGWLDNTFGVFKN
+407 NRGWLDNTFGVFKN
-421 PNIDIIGSNK
+421 PNVDIIHSDK
-431 VSPLYYEIDISKI
+431 VLPLYYSIDLSKI
-444 NEILPKYGVKG
+444 SNILPKYGVKG

-472 SVGIDNYSYTPLL
+472 SVGIDSYSYTPLL
-485 KSGDKW
+485 KSGNMW
-491 FGESFVTPD
+491 FGESFVTKD
-500 GRLST
+500 GKLST
-505 SFQKRKAFVNKIE
+505 NFQKRKASVDRIE

-528 VIPTL
+528 TIPTL

-540 NFYITTNTSKGSLEV
+540 NFYITTNTSAGSLET

-564 VTAGNLSKQTLI
+564 VTAGSASKQTLI
-576 AHTSYINSD
+576 AHTTYINSD
-585 TPLKHV
+585 TPLRYI

-615 ETGKTNLAL
+615 ETGTTNLAL
-624 IRGLYCPYLGVSA
+624 IRGLYCPYLGVST

-642 TVYTIKIPNYSESF
+642 TVYTIKIPNYSRSF

-680 DKTSLNV
+680 DEKSLDV

-708 EVPVNEIIMDDTTWS
+708 EVPVNEIIMDDTTWL
-723 DNYGGYFNTINGK
+723 DNYKGYFNTVNGK
-736 EEGDKSDKGD
+736 EEDDKSDKGD

-788 LMGNPRTF
+788 LIGNPRTF

-810 EESYILNQGYGA
+810 EESYVLNQGYGA
-822 TVGHRREFAAANV
+822 TVGHKREFAAANV

-869 QDIERQYGAIVKLIP
+869 QDIERQYGAIVKLLP

-889 LCIFEHGIGIIPVN
+889 LCIFEHGIGVIPVN

-977 QKFLNDNIKLSE
+977 QRFLNDNIKLSE
-989 SDKKPIIGIKNV
+989 EDKKPIIGAKNV

-1006 NLKGDVMFT
+1006 NFKGDIMFT
-1015 FYNEATDT
+1015 FYNTSNNT
-1023 DWNLCYNERMDK
+1023 NWNLCYNERMDK

-1058 QKRTSVYGCIYN
+1058 QRNASIYGCIYN

-1076 GIRTDIH
+1076 GIRTDKH
-1083 IINEGGASIPI
+1083 EANESGMSANI
-1094 TLAPDTKQLSD
+1094 TLAPDTSAFNSD
-1105 EYTVKLKFIKTEY
+1105 FTVTLNSITTAYADDNDHVYNIEIPNLTHNLDLK
-1118 INNDGIIKEVKI
+1118 NC
-1130 DNFREGDP
+1130 P
-1138 ISIKNNTLS
+1138 ISINNKTVSVGSLEELKN
-1147 ISILDRLKEYFKG
+1147 YFSPVSSL
-1160 RTKDIGEDPPVYYI
+1160 PPVYYI
-1174 LGVSVEIKFGE
+1174 LNVTVTIKINE
-1185 ASFNFDD
+1185 ANVTFDD
-1192 NIGIICNYENVL
+1192 NIGIICNYESL
-1204 NNWED
+1204 SED
-1209 LKSKFLSYRLFVH
+1209 WLKLKNKFLSNGFYVH
-1222 GKAGIFNEINY
+1222 GKAGIFNEIDY
-1233 EDESFDNQ
+1233 EDEKFDNQ
-1241 ILPTKWYNKQEPFE
+1241 ILPTKWYNRQEPFE

-1260 NDQVGAHKIFNN
+1260 NDYVGAHKIFNN

-1278 NVQPKELEFEIEGDV
+1278 NVQPNELEFEIEGDV

-1302 RDSKWPNNNYLWDKK
+1302 RDSKWPTGDYLWNKK

-1332 SYQATQEFVSPDKN
+1332 TYQATQEFISPDKN

-1360 SYSLVLTQSCRNVTD
+1360 SYSLVLTQSCRNITD

-1386 YKEDSWYTNIEPIVY
+1386 YKEDSWYTNIEPIMY
-1401 KERFKIEDKEETIF
+1401 KERFKIGDKEEAVF
-1415 RDGKEK
+1415 REGKEK

-1449 LFTLSYA
+1449 MFTLSYA

>member
-1 MPTLSIEKYP
+1 MATLSIEKYP

-20 GALRNML
+20 GALQNML
-27 NDKNEIDGFNTDE
+27 NEKDEIVGFNTDE

-55 SYDGTVNLIINDDI
+55 SYDGTVNLIINDDS

-99 LYKEGSIDQQ
+99 LYKEKSIDQQ

-152 DFVAESGMV
+152 DFVAESGIV

-175 GTLDNELTDK
+175 GTLSDELTDK
-185 AITLRLSNLDRAYSK
+185 AVTLRLSNLDRAYSK

-213 GVRYTSAYMINDP
+213 GVRCTYAYMINDP
-226 YSIQHNTEDIT
+226 YSIKHNTEDIT

-301 TEYQNDNSIG
+301 EDNNVG

-350 VVYIMIDDSL
+350 IVYIMVDDSL
-360 SPVFSLRGTEFKNA
+360 SPVFSLRGTEFNKP
-374 GSCNISDEENPMTT
+374 GDSNISSAEE
-388 DPITNKKKMNYL
+388 PIVDKKMNYL

-407 GSGWLDNTFGVFKN
+407 NRGWLDNTFGVFKN
-421 PNIDIIGSNK
+421 PNVDIIHSDK
-431 VSPLYYEIDISKI
+431 VLPLYYSIDLSKI
-444 NEILPKYGVKG
+444 SNILREYNVKG

-472 SVGIDNYSYTPLL
+472 SVGIDSYSYTPLL
-485 KSGDKW
+485 KSGNTW
-491 FGESFVTPD
+491 FGESFVTKD
-500 GRLST
+500 GKLST
-505 SFQKRKAFVNKIE
+505 NFQKRKASVDRIE

-528 VIPTL
+528 TIPTL

-540 NFYITTNTSKGSLEV
+540 NFYITTNTSAGSLET

-564 VTAGNLSKQTLI
+564 VTAGSASKQTLI
-576 AHTSYINSD
+576 AHTTYINSD
-585 TPLKHV
+585 TPLRYI

-615 ETGKTNLAL
+615 ETGTTNLAL
-624 IRGLYCPYLGVSA
+624 IRGLYCPYLGVST

-642 TVYTIKIPNYSESF
+642 TVYTIKIPNYSRSF

-671 FAISDRMSL
+671 FAISDRMPL
-680 DKTSLNV
+680 DKKSLNV

-708 EVPVNEIIMDDTTWS
+708 EVPVNEIIMDDTTWL
-723 DNYGGYFNTINGK
+723 DNYKGYFNTVNGK
-736 EEGDKSDKGD
+736 EEDDKSDKGD

-774 GLRSIDYSHPDEHA
+774 GLRSVDYSHPDEHA

-822 TVGHRREFAAANV
+822 TVGHKREFAAANV

-869 QDIERQYGAIVKLIP
+869 QDIERQYGAIVKLLP

-889 LCIFEHGIGIIPVN
+889 LCIFEHGIGVIPVN

-977 QKFLNDNIKLSE
+977 QRFLNDNIKLSE
-989 SDKKPIIGIKNV
+989 EDKKPIIGAKNV

-1006 NLKGDVMFT
+1006 NFKGDIMFT
-1015 FYNEATDT
+1015 FYNTSNNT
-1023 DWNLCYNERMDK
+1023 NWNLCYNERMDK

-1058 QKRTSVYGCIYN
+1058 QRNASIYGCIYN

-1076 GIRTDIH
+1076 GIRTDKH
-1083 IINEGGASIPI
+1083 EANESGMSANI
-1094 TLAPDTKQLSD
+1094 TLAPDTSAFNSD
-1105 EYTVKLKFIKTEY
+1105 FTVTLNSITTAYADDNDHVYNIEIPDLTHNLDLK
-1118 INNDGIIKEVKI
+1118 NC
-1130 DNFREGDP
+1130 P
-1138 ISIKNNTLS
+1138 ISINNKTVS
-1147 ISILDRLKEYFKG
+1147 VGSLKELQEYFSPVSSL
-1160 RTKDIGEDPPVYYI
+1160 PPVYYI
-1174 LGVSVEIKFGE
+1174 LNVTVTIKINE
-1185 ASFNFDD
+1185 ANVTFDD
-1192 NIGIICNYENVL
+1192 NIGIICNYESL
-1204 NNWED
+1204 SED
-1209 LKSKFLSYRLFVH
+1209 WLKLKNKFLSNGFYVH
-1222 GKAGIFNEINY
+1222 GKAGIFNEIDY
-1233 EDESFDNQ
+1233 EDEKFDNQ
-1241 ILPTKWYNKQEPFE
+1241 ILPTKWYNRQEPFE

-1260 NDQVGAHKIFNN
+1260 NDYVGAHKIFNN

-1278 NVQPKELEFEIEGDV
+1278 NVQPNELEFEIEGDV

-1302 RDSKWPNNNYLWDKK
+1302 RDSKWPNGGYLWDKR

-1332 SYQATQEFVSPDKN
+1332 TYQATQEFISPDKN

-1360 SYSLVLTQSCRNVTD
+1360 SYSLVLTQSCRNITD

-1386 YKEDSWYTNIEPIVY
+1386 YKEDSWYTNIEPIMY
-1401 KERFKIEDKEETIF
+1401 KERFKIGDKEEAVF
-1415 RDGKEK
+1415 REGKEK

-1449 LFTLSYA
+1449 MFTLSYA

>member
-1 MPTLSIEKYP
+1 MATLSIEKYP

-20 GALRNML
+20 GALQNML
-27 NDKNEIDGFNTDE
+27 NEKDEIVGFNTNE

-55 SYDGTVNLIINDDI
+55 SYDGTVNLIINDDS

-99 LYKEGSIDQQ
+99 LYKEKSIDQQ

-152 DFVAESGMV
+152 DFVAESGIV

-175 GTLDNELTDK
+175 GTLSDELTDK
-185 AITLRLSNLDRAYSK
+185 AVTLRLSNLDRAYSK

-213 GVRYTSAYMINDP
+213 GVRCTYAYMINDP
-226 YSIQHNTEDIT
+226 YSIKHNTEDIT
-237 ITGYEDVSEVS
+237 ITGYEDISEVS

-301 TEYQNDNSIG
+301 EDNNVG

-350 VVYIMIDDSL
+350 IVYIMVDDSL
-360 SPVFSLRGTEFKNA
+360 SPVFSLRGTEFNNR
-374 GSCNISDEENPMTT
+374 GDSNISSTENPIG
-388 DPITNKKKMNYL
+388 DDGKMNYL

-407 GSGWLDNTFGVFKN
+407 NRGWLDNTFGVFKN
-421 PNIDIIGSNK
+421 PNVDIIHSDK
-431 VSPLYYEIDISKI
+431 VLPLYYSIDLSKI
-444 NEILPKYGVKG
+444 SNILPKYGVKG

-472 SVGIDNYSYTPLL
+472 SVGIDSYSYTPLL
-485 KSGDKW
+485 KSGNMW
-491 FGESFVTPD
+491 FGESFVTKD
-500 GRLST
+500 GKLST
-505 SFQKRKAFVNKIE
+505 NFQKRKASVDRIE

-528 VIPTL
+528 TIPTL

-540 NFYITTNTSKGSLEV
+540 NFYITTNTSAGSLET

-564 VTAGNLSKQTLI
+564 VTAGSTSKQTLI
-576 AHTSYINSD
+576 AHTTYINSD
-585 TPLKHV
+585 TPLRYI

-615 ETGKTNLAL
+615 ETGTTNLAL
-624 IRGLYCPYLGVSA
+624 IRGLYCPYLGVST

-642 TVYTIKIPNYSESF
+642 TVYTIKIPNYSRSF

-680 DKTSLNV
+680 DEKSLNV

-708 EVPVNEIIMDDTTWS
+708 EVPVNEIIMDDTTWL
-723 DNYGGYFNTINGK
+723 DNYKGYFNTVNGK
-736 EEGDKSDKGD
+736 EENDKSDKGD

-796 YPVSDITTNVSHKI
+796 YPISDITTNVSHKI

-822 TVGHRREFAAANV
+822 TVGHKREFAAANV

-869 QDIERQYGAIVKLIP
+869 QDIERQYGAIVKLLP

-977 QKFLNDNIKLSE
+977 QRFLNDNIKLSE
-989 SDKKPIIGIKNV
+989 EDKKPIIGAKNV

-1006 NLKGDVMFT
+1006 NFKGDIMFT
-1015 FYNEATDT
+1015 FYNTSNNT
-1023 DWNLCYNERMDK
+1023 NWNLCYNERMDK

-1058 QKRTSVYGCIYN
+1058 QRNASIYGCIYN

-1076 GIRTDIH
+1076 GIRTDKH
-1083 IINEGGASIPI
+1083 EANESGMRANI
-1094 TLAPDTKQLSD
+1094 TLAPDTSAFNSD
-1105 EYTVKLKFIKTEY
+1105 FTVTLNSITTAYADDNDHVYNIEIPDLTHNLDLK
-1118 INNDGIIKEVKI
+1118 NC
-1130 DNFREGDP
+1130 P
-1138 ISIKNNTLS
+1138 ISINNKTVSVGSLEELKN
-1147 ISILDRLKEYFKG
+1147 YFSPVSSL
-1160 RTKDIGEDPPVYYI
+1160 PPVYYI
-1174 LGVSVEIKFGE
+1174 LNVTVTIKINE
-1185 ASFNFDD
+1185 ANVTFDD
-1192 NIGIICNYENVL
+1192 NIGIICNYESL
-1204 NNWED
+1204 SED
-1209 LKSKFLSYRLFVH
+1209 WLKLKNKFLSNGFYVH
-1222 GKAGIFNEINY
+1222 GKAGIFNEIDY
-1233 EDESFDNQ
+1233 EDEKFDNQ
-1241 ILPTKWYNKQEPFE
+1241 ILPTKWYNRQEPFE

-1260 NDQVGAHKIFNN
+1260 NDYVGAHKIFNN

-1278 NVQPKELEFEIEGDV
+1278 NVQPNELEFEIEGDV

-1302 RDSKWPNNNYLWDKK
+1302 RDSKWPNGGYLWDKR

-1332 SYQATQEFVSPDKN
+1332 TYQATQEFISPDKN

-1360 SYSLVLTQSCRNVTD
+1360 SYSLVLTQSCRNITD

-1386 YKEDSWYTNIEPIVY
+1386 YKEDSWYTNIEPIMY
-1401 KERFKIEDKEETIF
+1401 KERFKIGDKEEAVF
-1415 RDGKEK
+1415 REGKEK

-1449 LFTLSYA
+1449 MFTLSYA

>member
-1 MPTLSIEKYP
+1 MATLSIEKHS
-11 QEGDLTHTY
+11 QEGDLTYTY
-20 GALRNML
+20 GALQNML
-27 NDKNEIDGFNTDE
+27 NNKDEIVGFNTNE

-55 SYDGTVNLIINDDI
+55 SYDGTVNLIINDDN

-78 FSKIEDNRF
+78 FSKLEDNRF

-152 DFVAESGMV
+152 DFVAESGIV
-161 SIFKGQIDNIASIS
+161 SVFKGQIDNIASIS
-175 GTLDNELTDK
+175 GTLSDELTDK
-185 AITLRLSNLDRAYSK
+185 SITLRLSNLDRAYSK

-226 YSIQHNTEDIT
+226 YLIQHNIEDIT
-237 ITGYEDVSEVS
+237 ITGYENVSEVS

-255 YNLVTAA
+255 YNLITAA

-291 YFIKVTLKQD
+291 YFIKVTLKQ
-301 TEYQNDNSIG
+301 EENIG
-311 FVNPKD
+311 FVNPEN
-317 YSVDKD
+317 YSTSKD

-344 EIYRLG
+344 EMYRLG
-350 VVYIMIDDSL
+350 IVYIMIDDSL
-360 SPVFSLRGTEFKNA
+360 SPVFNLRGTEFENVND
-374 GSCNISDEENPMTT
+374 CNIRDPETLMTE
-388 DPITNKKKMNYL
+388 DGKMNYL

-421 PNIDIIGSNK
+421 PDINIIKSDE
-431 VSPLYYEIDISKI
+431 VSPLYYNIDLSAIIQYLK
-444 NEILPKYGVKG
+444 KYGVKG

-485 KSGDKW
+485 KLNSENKW
-491 FGESFVTPD
+491 FGESFVTSD
-500 GRLST
+500 GLLS
-505 SFQKRKAFVNKIE
+505 SNFQKHKVFVDRIE
-518 CSGLLSLDAA
+518 CSGLLSLDVAA
-528 VIPTL
+528 IPSL

-540 NFYITTNTSKGSLEV
+540 NFYITTNSNEGSLKI
-555 DDKNDRHFY
+555 DNKNERHFY
-564 VTAGNLSKQTLI
+564 IKAGTEGK
-576 AHTSYINSD
+576 HTSIANTTYINSN
-585 TPLKHV
+585 TPLKYV

-596 STKCGAAEDVSQF
+596 STKCGAAEDISQF

-615 ETGKTNLAL
+615 VSGKTDLNLV
-624 IRGLYCPYLGVSA
+624 RGLYCPYLGVST

-642 TVYTIKIPNYSESF
+642 TVYTIKIPNYSKTF

-671 FAISDRMSL
+671 FAISDRISL
-680 DKTSLNV
+680 DQELVDV

-693 TNTVTMRINRNFIDS
+693 TNTVTMRLNRNFIDS
-708 EVPVNEIIMDDTTWS
+708 EVPVNEIIMDNTTWS
-723 DNYGGYFNTINGK
+723 DNYKGYFKTVNGK
-736 EEGDKSDKGD
+736 KEDDKSDKGD
-746 YSKINR
+746 YTKINR

-788 LMGNPRTF
+788 LIGNPRTF
-796 YPVSDITTNVSHKI
+796 YPASDITTNVSHKI

-822 TVGHRREFAAANV
+822 TVGHKREFAAANV

-869 QDIERQYGAIVKLIP
+869 QDIERQYGAIVKLLP

-889 LCIFEHGIGIIPVN
+889 LCIFEHGIGVIPVN

-977 QKFLNDNIKLSE
+977 QRFLNDNIKLSE
-989 SDKKPIIGIKNV
+989 EDKKPIIGSKNV

-1006 NLKGDVMFT
+1006 NFKGDVMFT
-1015 FYNEATDT
+1015 FYNTNNNT
-1023 DWNLCYNERMDK
+1023 NWNLCYNERMDK

-1058 QKRTSVYGCIYN
+1058 QRNASIYGCIYN

-1076 GIRTDIH
+1076 GIRTDKH
-1083 IINEGGASIPI
+1083 EADESGMSANI
-1094 TLAPDTKQLSD
+1094 TLAPDTAAFNSD
-1105 EYTVKLKFIKTEY
+1105 FTVKLNSITTAYTDDNDHVHNIE
-1118 INNDGIIKEVKI
+1118 IPDLTNNLDLK
-1130 DNFREGDP
+1130 NCP
-1138 ISIKNNTLS
+1138 ISINNKTVS
-1147 ISILDRLKEYFKG
+1147 IGSLEELQNYFSHVSKV
-1160 RTKDIGEDPPVYYI
+1160 PPVYYI
-1174 LGVSVEIKFGE
+1174 LNVTVTIKINE
-1185 ASFNFDD
+1185 ANVTFDD
-1192 NIGIICNYENVL
+1192 NIGIICNYESL
-1204 NNWED
+1204 PNWLE
-1209 LKSKFLSYRLFVH
+1209 LKNKFLSNGFYVH
-1222 GKAGIFNEINY
+1222 GKAGIFNKIDY

-1241 ILPTKWYNKQEPFE
+1241 ILPTKWYNRQEPFE

-1260 NDQVGAHKIFNN
+1260 NDYVGAHKIFNN

-1278 NVQPKELEFEIEGDV
+1278 NVQPNELEFEIEGDV

-1302 RDSKWPNNNYLWDKK
+1302 RDSKWPNRDYLWDKR
-1317 YNKPIKTIDPSGKEI
+1317 YNKPIKTIDSSGKEVT
-1332 SYQATQEFVSPDKN
+1332 YQATQEFISPDKN

-1360 SYSLVLTQSCRNVTD
+1360 SYSLVLTQSCRNITD

-1386 YKEDSWYTNIEPIVY
+1386 YKEDSWYTNIEPIMY
-1401 KERFKIEDKEETIF
+1401 KERFKIGDKQEAVF
-1415 RDGKEK
+1415 REGKEK

-1449 LFTLSYA
+1449 MFTLSYA